1 MKKVSNI
8 FNKGL
13 IMDVSPL
20 STTGDSL
27 SDCLNGTFCTMNG
40 DELVLQNDMGNGRV
54 QTAYLPKGYI
64 PIGTT
69 QLGGIIYIASYN
81 PFTNKCQIGSF
92 PSPQRTSD
100 KRDKLEKEIPL
111 DKDENIIRVVLSDE
125 IFKPGDKFYLTIPGQ
140 YMQYKYTES
149 LPEIKVETENKS
161 EAEIQAEIK
170 KAKIA
175 YVKNHFLKFSVAII
189 SEEAQ
194 IIKLN
199 EDPIIEES
207 KNNTEDDFTKDI
219 NKFKVCTSKISGK
232 LILIIERVTFDYS
245 INFNAFSGVAVNSGN
260 PTFYLN
266 FNLNANSQNRFF
278 PNRLVLESSAKYND
292 TSYGQTLTFPAE
304 GEFTSSNFNDFHSFQ
319 YSAKNIYNN
328 DVIDPVTATTVNRP
342 GSSTDD
348 TTISKLIERLTNS
361 GYWNKVNNPVYLK
374 ILATLYTNN
383 FKINSEG
390 EKIGECLPAATK
402 QYVIDLSKVASNTVE
417 LSRYTYTIVDGIP
430 ISAEITFELKT
441 YLDSAYE
448 IKNTT
453 VNIYNV
459 KDNSINKVGPG
470 ALEGN
475 TVTFENL
482 ENNYLYLI
490 EFQIKTGKIEAQ
502 DGNFDEKI
510 INIYRYLYSN
520 SNIVASFNKEL
531 TDYEQAVPTLTL
543 EAKVIDEKLISDN
556 PSSSEINYPHGL
568 ASTDNVTFTGTEK
581 QIWEVAKQVTISIT
595 EKNNIPVEI
604 TSITAN
610 NKECDKGTGNTFK
623 IDTGLQPQEKTFEY
637 TYHTFSAGNTE
648 CNILERVSDYLYIS
662 NNVNDCETG
671 YYPGRDRNSQFSYD
685 NFNTGSGGGGGSPF
699 NGSNFFK
706 FYSGSSDTSVG
717 EGEEQFYGYR
727 KGLEKYRWVFIKF
740 QRIEDTQ
747 GTISEYLPP
756 NINTKP
762 GTESNTYLIAP
773 GNGGM
778 LFTLQSEMSFGNL
791 YKYTKEI
798 FDILYTFRQN
808 RHINIYFA
816 DSVSTRKVPDPI
828 IIDKE
833 IKVSNINIGLNTSNN
848 ELFTQLAEVYDR
860 YYSKNNYKKP
870 IISISGVHLSQTKT
884 IEESHLKENYP
895 IGVGPSNAILV
906 KSNNI
911 LYNATDTSLS
921 DNEIYFVTPSVDNV
935 NIFRSVSDEYLNGKV
950 TSEINYNG
958 ISKRFEAKDGRLYI
972 KSVGWPYG
980 VNLREGNT
988 QRIHLPIKVEPTL
1001 N

>member
-140 YMQYKYTES
+140 YMQYKYTDS
-149 LPEIKVETENKS
+149 LPKIKVETENKS

-199 EDPIIEES
+199 EDPIIEEP

-266 FNLNANSQNRFF
+266 FNLNANSQDKFF

-304 GEFTSSNFNDFHSFQ
+304 GEFTSGNSSDFRSFN

-328 DVIDPVTATTVNRP
+328 NVVDPVTTKTLPQISQLVDDLTEANYW
-342 GSSTDD
+342 GSSH
-348 TTISKLIERLTNS
+348 
-361 GYWNKVNNPVYLK
+361 NPVYLN

-417 LSRYTYTIVDGIP
+417 LSRYTYTIVDGSP

-448 IKNTT
+448 IKSTI

-475 TVTFENL
+475 TVTFKNL
-482 ENNYLYLI
+482 DNNYLYLV
-490 EFQIKTGKIEAQ
+490 EFQIKTGRSNPQE
-502 DGNFDEKI
+502 NESLDEKI

-543 EAKVIDEKLISDN
+543 EAKVIDGTKLIDEN
-556 PSSSEINYPHGL
+556 PSYEVNYPHGL

-581 QIWEVAKQVTISIT
+581 QIWGVAKQVTISIT

-604 TSITAN
+604 TSITVN
-610 NKECDKGTGNTFK
+610 NKECDKYIGNTFK
-623 IDTGLQPQEKTFEY
+623 IDTELQPQEKTFEY

-662 NNVNDCETG
+662 DNVNDCETG

-685 NFNTGSGGGGGSPF
+685 NFNTGSGGGGGTPF
-699 NGSNFFK
+699 NESNFFK
-706 FYSGSSDTSVG
+706 FYSGSPDTSG
-717 EGEEQFYGYR
+717 SEGDERFYGYSGTSTQY
-727 KGLEKYRWVFIKF
+727 KWVFIKF
-740 QRIEDTQ
+740 EILQGTQ
-747 GTISEYLPP
+747 GKISEYLPL
-756 NINTKP
+756 NINTEP
-762 GTESNTYLIAP
+762 GTKSNTYLIAP

-798 FDILYTFRQN
+798 FDILYTFRQK

-848 ELFTQLAEVYDR
+848 KLFTQLVEVYDR

-870 IISISGVHLSQTKT
+870 IISDLGVHLSQNKT
-884 IEESHLKENYP
+884 IEESHLKENYT
-895 IGVGPSNAILV
+895 IDVGPSNNILV

-911 LYNATDTSLS
+911 LYRATDTSLS

-950 TSEINYNG
+950 TSEITYKG
-958 ISKRFEAKDGRLYI
+958 ITKRFEAKDGRLYI

>member
-1 MKKVSNI
+1 MKKVSNT

-149 LPEIKVETENKS
+149 LPEIKVESENKS

-175 YVKNHFLKFSVAII
+175 YVKQHFLKFSVAII
-189 SEEAQ
+189 SEESQ

-199 EDPIIEES
+199 EDPIIEEP

-245 INFNAFSGVAVNSGN
+245 INFNAFSGIAVNSGN

-266 FNLNANSQNRFF
+266 FNLNANSQDKFF
-278 PNRLVLESSAKYND
+278 PNKLVLESSAKYND

-304 GEFTSSNFNDFHSFQ
+304 GEFTSGNSPDFRSFN

-328 DVIDPVTATTVNRP
+328 NVVDPVITKTLPQISQLVDDLTNANYW
-342 GSSTDD
+342 GSSH
-348 TTISKLIERLTNS
+348 
-361 GYWNKVNNPVYLK
+361 NPVYLN

-390 EKIGECLPAATK
+390 EKIGKCLPAATK

-417 LSRYTYTIVDGIP
+417 LSRYTYTIVDGSS
-430 ISAEITFELKT
+430 ISAEITFALQT

-448 IKNTT
+448 IKDIT

-459 KDNSINKVGPG
+459 KDDSVNKVGQG

-475 TVTFENL
+475 TVTFKNL
-482 ENNYLYLI
+482 DNNYLYLV
-490 EFQIKTGKIEAQ
+490 EFQIKTGKSNPQE
-502 DGNFDEKI
+502 NESPDEKI

-520 SNIVASFNKEL
+520 PNIVASFDKKL

-543 EAKVIDEKLISDN
+543 EAKVEDKKLIPDN

-568 ASTDNVTFTGTEK
+568 ANTDNVTFTGIEK
-581 QIWEVAKQVTISIT
+581 QIWELKKEVSIVIT
-595 EKNNIPVEI
+595 ESNKVPIKVKTI
-604 TSITAN
+604 KAN
-610 NKECDKGTGNTFK
+610 NKECKGNLSNQFT
-623 IDTGLQPQEKTFEY
+623 ISTGLENQELQFNYEY
-637 TYHTFSAGNTE
+637 NKSDPIKKQYNV
-648 CNILERVSDYLYIS
+648 LERVSDYLYIS
-662 NNVNDCETG
+662 SSEFDIEQAHYPGFKDGVTVYDQFIARHAGYNFYSNTFQG
-671 YYPGRDRNSQFSYD
+671 YYSPGHHLQDIYSEDLYGTKTNGKYMWKFVKFIIQGQNSSNCSIYETIPKP
-685 NFNTGSGGGGGSPF
+685 NSKESNVYLISPGGSC
-699 NGSNFFK
+699 
-706 FYSGSSDTSVG
+706 
-717 EGEEQFYGYR
+717 
-727 KGLEKYRWVFIKF
+727 
-740 QRIEDTQ
+740 
-747 GTISEYLPP
+747 
-756 NINTKP
+756 
-762 GTESNTYLIAP
+762 
-773 GNGGM
+773 M
-778 LFTLQSEMSFGNL
+778 LFTLSKGIDFPTFYILMQD
-791 YKYTKEI
+791 I
-798 FDILYTFRQN
+798 FNNLYTFKPRQDIYIYHATSVKN
-808 RHINIYFA
+808 PELKTIEINKTI
-816 DSVSTRKVPDPI
+816 SVSD
-828 IIDKE
+828 IDMDLHTNN
-833 IKVSNINIGLNTSNN
+833 VS
-848 ELFTQLAEVYDR
+848 FKDLAEKYNIFYD
-860 YYSKNNYKKP
+860 KNNYKSPVIKSQFN
-870 IISISGVHLSQTKT
+870 IQLNQTKDN
-884 IEESHLKENYP
+884 IGSKLLQNYKIDIDSEND
-895 IGVGPSNAILV
+895 VLV

-911 LYNATDTSLS
+911 LYHVTGLNLKNDKIYTVQIQDINKISISNTDLDIPLS
-921 DNEIYFVTPSVDNV
+921 NNIIYKGV
-935 NIFRSVSDEYLNGKV
+935 NKQ
-950 TSEINYNG
+950 
-958 ISKRFEAKDGRLYI
+958 FEARNGRLYTKGPLTTDHISLRYNSSDRVVLNI
-972 KSVGWPYG
+972 KSISENV
-980 VNLREGNT
+980 LS
-988 QRIHLPIKVEPTL
+988 
-1001 N
+1001 

>member
-1 MKKVSNI
+1 MKKVSNT

-175 YVKNHFLKFSVAII
+175 YVKQHFLKFSVAII

-199 EDPIIEES
+199 EDPIIEEP

-266 FNLNANSQNRFF
+266 FNLNANSQDKFF

-304 GEFTSSNFNDFHSFQ
+304 GEFTSGNSSDFRSFN

-328 DVIDPVTATTVNRP
+328 NVVDPVRTETLPQISQLVNDLTKANYW
-342 GSSTDD
+342 GSSH
-348 TTISKLIERLTNS
+348 
-361 GYWNKVNNPVYLK
+361 NPVYLN

-448 IKNTT
+448 IKSTI

-543 EAKVIDEKLISDN
+543 EAKVIDGTKLIDEN
-556 PSSSEINYPHGL
+556 PSYEVNYPHGL

-610 NKECDKGTGNTFK
+610 NKECDKGTGNTFT
-623 IDTGLQPQEKTFEY
+623 INTGLQPQEKTFEY
-637 TYHTFSAGNTE
+637 TYHTFSAGDTE

-671 YYPGRDRNSQFSYD
+671 YYPGRDRNLQFSYD
-685 NFNTGSGGGGGSPF
+685 NFNTDSGGGGGTPF
-699 NGSNFFK
+699 NESNFFK
-706 FYSGSSDTSVG
+706 FYSGSPDTSG
-717 EGEEQFYGYR
+717 SEGDKQFYGYSGTSTQY
-727 KGLEKYRWVFIKF
+727 KWVFIKF
-740 QRIEDTQ
+740 EILQGTQ
-747 GTISEYLPP
+747 GKISEYLPL
-756 NINTKP
+756 NINTEP
-762 GTESNTYLIAP
+762 GTKSNTYLIAP

-798 FDILYTFRQN
+798 FDILYTFRQKQ
-808 RHINIYFA
+808 HINIYFA

-848 ELFTQLAEVYDR
+848 KLFTQLVEVYDR

-870 IISISGVHLSQTKT
+870 IISDLGVHLSQNKT
-884 IEESHLKENYP
+884 IEESHLKENYT
-895 IGVGPSNAILV
+895 IDVGPSNNILV

-911 LYNATDTSLS
+911 LYRATDTSLS

>member
-1 MKKVSNI
+1 MKKVSNT

-140 YMQYKYTES
+140 YMQYKYTETS
-149 LPEIKVETENKS
+149 DNIN
-161 EAEIQAEIK
+161 A
-170 KAKIA
+170 
-175 YVKNHFLKFSVAII
+175 VKQHFLKFSVAII
-189 SEEAQ
+189 SEESQ

-199 EDPIIEES
+199 EDPIIEEP

-245 INFNAFSGVAVNSGN
+245 INFNAFSGIAVNSGK

-266 FNLNANSQNRFF
+266 FNLNANSQDKFF
-278 PNRLVLESSAKYND
+278 PNKLVLESSAKYND

-304 GEFTSSNFNDFHSFQ
+304 GEFTSGNSSDFRSFN

-328 DVIDPVTATTVNRP
+328 NVVDPVITKTLPQISQLVDDLTQANYW
-342 GSSTDD
+342 GSSH
-348 TTISKLIERLTNS
+348 
-361 GYWNKVNNPVYLK
+361 NPVYLN

-383 FKINSEG
+383 FKIDSNG

-417 LSRYTYTIVDGIP
+417 LSRYTYTIVDGSP
-430 ISAEITFELKT
+430 ISAEITFALET

-448 IKNTT
+448 IKSTI

-475 TVTFENL
+475 TVTFKNL
-482 ENNYLYLI
+482 DNNYLYLV
-490 EFQIKTGKIEAQ
+490 EFQIKTGRSNPQE
-502 DGNFDEKI
+502 NESLDEKI

-520 SNIVASFNKEL
+520 PNIVASFNKEL

-543 EAKVIDEKLISDN
+543 EAKVIDGTKLIDEN
-556 PSSSEINYPHGL
+556 PSYEVNYPHGL
-568 ASTDNVTFTGTEK
+568 ASTDNVTFTGIEK
-581 QIWEVAKQVTISIT
+581 QIWEVAKQVDISIT

-610 NKECDKGTGNTFK
+610 NTVYYKDPYNKFT
-623 IDTGLQPQEKTFEY
+623 IDTELQPQEKTFEY

-662 NNVNDCETG
+662 GNVNDCETG

-685 NFNTGSGGGGGSPF
+685 NFNIGSGGGGGSPF

-706 FYSGSSDTSVG
+706 FYSGSSDTSVE

-740 QRIEDTQ
+740 QRIEGTQ

-762 GTESNTYLIAP
+762 GPESNTYLIAP

-778 LFTLQSEMSFGNL
+778 LFTLQSEMSFDNL

-798 FDILYTFRQN
+798 FDILYTFRQK
-808 RHINIYFA
+808 RHINIYYA

-848 ELFTQLAEVYDR
+848 KLFTQLAEVYDR

-921 DNEIYFVTPSVDNV
+921 DNEIYFITPSIDNV

-950 TSEINYNG
+950 TSEITYKG

>member
-1 MKKVSNI
+1 MKKVSNT

-149 LPEIKVETENKS
+149 LPEIKVESENKS

-199 EDPIIEES
+199 EDPIIEEP

-245 INFNAFSGVAVNSGN
+245 INFNAFSGVAVNSGK

-266 FNLNANSQNRFF
+266 FNLNANSQDKFF

-304 GEFTSSNFNDFHSFQ
+304 GEFTSGNSSDFRSFN

-328 DVIDPVTATTVNRP
+328 NVVDPVRTETLPQISQLVDDLTNANYW
-342 GSSTDD
+342 GSSH
-348 TTISKLIERLTNS
+348 
-361 GYWNKVNNPVYLK
+361 NPVYLN

-383 FKINSEG
+383 FKIDSNG

-417 LSRYTYTIVDGIP
+417 LPRYTYTIVDGSSP
-430 ISAEITFELKT
+430 SAEITFELKT

-448 IKNTT
+448 IKSTI

-459 KDNSINKVGPG
+459 KDNSVNKVGQG
-470 ALEGN
+470 TLEGN

-490 EFQIKTGKIEAQ
+490 EFQIKTGRSNPQE
-502 DGNFDEKI
+502 NESPDEKI

-543 EAKVIDEKLISDN
+543 EAKVIDGTKLIDEN
-556 PSSSEINYPHGL
+556 PSYEVNYPHGL

-610 NKECDKGTGNTFK
+610 NKECDKGTGNTFT
-623 IDTGLQPQEKTFEY
+623 INTGLQPQEKTFEY
-637 TYHTFSAGNTE
+637 TYHTFSAGDTE

-671 YYPGRDRNSQFSYD
+671 YYPGRDRNLQFSYD
-685 NFNTGSGGGGGSPF
+685 NFNTDSGGGGGTPF
-699 NGSNFFK
+699 NESNFFK
-706 FYSGSSDTSVG
+706 FYSGSPDTSG
-717 EGEEQFYGYR
+717 SEGDKQFYGYSGTSTQY
-727 KGLEKYRWVFIKF
+727 KWVFIKF
-740 QRIEDTQ
+740 EVLQGTQ
-747 GTISEYLPP
+747 GKISEYLPL

-798 FDILYTFRQN
+798 FDILYTFRQK
-808 RHINIYFA
+808 RHINIYYA

-833 IKVSNINIGLNTSNN
+833 IKVSNINIDLNTNN

-870 IISISGVHLSQTKT
+870 IINISGVHLSQTKT
-884 IEESHLKENYP
+884 IEESHLKENYT
-895 IGVGPSNAILV
+895 IDVGPSNNILV

-911 LYNATDTSLS
+911 LYRATDTSLS

>member
-199 EDPIIEES
+199 EDPIIEEP

-245 INFNAFSGVAVNSGN
+245 INFNAFSGIAVNSGN

-266 FNLNANSQNRFF
+266 FNLNANSQDKFF
-278 PNRLVLESSAKYND
+278 PNRLVLESSAKYNGN
-292 TSYGQTLTFPAE
+292 SYGQTLTFPAE
-304 GEFTSSNFNDFHSFQ
+304 GEFTSGNSPDFHSFN

-328 DVIDPVTATTVNRP
+328 NVVDPVRTETLPQISQLVDDLTNANYW
-342 GSSTDD
+342 GSSH
-348 TTISKLIERLTNS
+348 
-361 GYWNKVNNPVYLK
+361 NPVYLN

-448 IKNTT
+448 IKSTI

-475 TVTFENL
+475 TVTFKNL

-490 EFQIKTGKIEAQ
+490 EFQIKTGKSNPQE
-502 DGNFDEKI
+502 NESLDEKI

-543 EAKVIDEKLISDN
+543 EANVIDGTKLIDEN
-556 PSSSEINYPHGL
+556 PSYEVNYPHGL

-581 QIWEVAKQVTISIT
+581 QIWGVAKQVTISIT

-610 NKECDKGTGNTFK
+610 NKECDKGTGNTFT
-623 IDTGLQPQEKTFEY
+623 INTELQPQEKTFEY
-637 TYHTFSAGNTE
+637 TYHTFSASDTE

-685 NFNTGSGGGGGSPF
+685 NFNTDSGGGGGTPF
-699 NGSNFFK
+699 NESNFFK
-706 FYSGSSDTSVG
+706 FYSGSPDTSDS
-717 EGEEQFYGYR
+717 EGDEQFYGYSGTSTQY
-727 KGLEKYRWVFIKF
+727 KWVFIKF
-740 QRIEDTQ
+740 EILQ
-747 GTISEYLPP
+747 GTYGKISEYLPL

-778 LFTLQSEMSFGNL
+778 LFTLQSQMSFDNL

-798 FDILYTFRQN
+798 FDILYTFRQK

-848 ELFTQLAEVYDR
+848 KLFTQLVEVYDR

-870 IISISGVHLSQTKT
+870 IISDLGVHLSQNKT
-884 IEESHLKENYP
+884 IEESHLKENYT
-895 IGVGPSNAILV
+895 IDVGPSNNILV

-911 LYNATDTSLS
+911 LYRATDTSLS

-980 VNLREGNT
+980 VNLKEGNT

>member
-1 MKKVSNI
+1 MKKVSNT

-140 YMQYKYTES
+140 YMQYKYTETS
-149 LPEIKVETENKS
+149 DNIN
-161 EAEIQAEIK
+161 A
-170 KAKIA
+170 
-175 YVKNHFLKFSVAII
+175 VKQHFLKFSVAII

-199 EDPIIEES
+199 EDPIIEEP

-245 INFNAFSGVAVNSGN
+245 INFNAFSGIAINSGN

-266 FNLNANSQNRFF
+266 FNLNANSQDKFF
-278 PNRLVLESSAKYND
+278 PNRLVLESSAKYNGN
-292 TSYGQTLTFPAE
+292 SYGQTLTFPAE
-304 GEFTSSNFNDFHSFQ
+304 GEFTSGNSPDFRSFN

-328 DVIDPVTATTVNRP
+328 NVVDPVRTETLPQISQLVDDLTNANYW
-342 GSSTDD
+342 GSSH
-348 TTISKLIERLTNS
+348 S
-361 GYWNKVNNPVYLK
+361 PVYLN

-383 FKINSEG
+383 FKINSNG
-390 EKIGECLPAATK
+390 EKIGECLPTATK

-417 LSRYTYTIVDGIP
+417 LSRYTYTIVDGSP
-430 ISAEITFELKT
+430 ISAEITFALQT

-448 IKNTT
+448 IKSTI

-459 KDNSINKVGPG
+459 KDNSVNKVGQG
-470 ALEGN
+470 TLEGN

-490 EFQIKTGKIEAQ
+490 EFQIKTGKSNLQE
-502 DGNFDEKI
+502 NESLDEKI

-543 EAKVIDEKLISDN
+543 EAKVEDEKLIPDN
-556 PSSSEINYPHGL
+556 PSSSEINYPNGL
-568 ASTDNVTFTGTEK
+568 ASTDDDIEFIGTEK
-581 QIWEVAKQVTISIT
+581 QIWKLKDKVSISIT

-604 TSITAN
+604 ISITAN
-610 NKECDKGTGNTFK
+610 NKECDKVTNNKFT
-623 IDTGLQPQEKTFEY
+623 INTGLQNQELEFNYKYNSSQVVQKT
-637 TYHTFSAGNTE
+637 
-648 CNILERVSDYLYIS
+648 CNILERVSDYLFIAKQILIAQ
-662 NNVNDCETG
+662 
-671 YYPGRDRNSQFSYD
+671 YPGWSHGVSSGLNEDLFEILGGNTFNANTFKRFYNNGNYAEDYSSELYGFYLNGHYTIYPIQFQVRSESQNNYYVTDTLIQNSNITGTYLIKPGDGINDMLFSLYEPSM
-685 NFNTGSGGGGGSPF
+685 N
-699 NGSNFFK
+699 
-706 FYSGSSDTSVG
+706 
-717 EGEEQFYGYR
+717 EEYNWELQ
-727 KGLEKYRWVFIKF
+727 
-740 QRIEDTQ
+740 
-747 GTISEYLPP
+747 SEYL
-756 NINTKP
+756 
-762 GTESNTYLIAP
+762 
-773 GNGGM
+773 
-778 LFTLQSEMSFGNL
+778 QD
-791 YKYTKEI
+791 I
-798 FDILYTFRQN
+798 FNVLYTYREAQL
-808 RHINIYFA
+808 INIRYA
-816 DSVSTRKVPDPI
+816 KSIQKEETKI
-828 IIDKE
+828 I
-833 IKVSNINIGLNTSNN
+833 SINKSIETSNVN
-848 ELFTQLAEVYDR
+848 IDLTTLDNKLFIQLAEKYDI
-860 YYSKNNYKKP
+860 YYNKNNYKNP
-870 IISISGVHLSQTKT
+870 IINNLKITLNETKSDIKST
-884 IEESHLKENYP
+884 LLKSYP
-895 IGVGPSNAILV
+895 ITIDSSNDILL
-906 KSNNI
+906 KSNNK
-911 LYNATDTSLS
+911 LYRITHRDLHNNKIYTAQIQDIGNIIIS
-921 DNEIYFVTPSVDNV
+921 DSFNVTLHDGLTYNGVTKQFYAHKGKLYMKSVDRTEY
-935 NIFRSVSDEYLNGKV
+935 IRMGTRSYTKIE
-950 TSEINYNG
+950 
-958 ISKRFEAKDGRLYI
+958 
-972 KSVGWPYG
+972 
-980 VNLREGNT
+980 
-988 QRIHLPIKVEPTL
+988 LPIETALKNNVIK
-1001 N
+1001 

>member
-1 MKKVSNI
+1 MKKVSNT

-149 LPEIKVETENKS
+149 LPEIKVESENKS

-199 EDPIIEES
+199 EDPIIEEP

-245 INFNAFSGVAVNSGN
+245 INFNAFSGIAVNSGN

-266 FNLNANSQNRFF
+266 FNLNANSQDKFF
-278 PNRLVLESSAKYND
+278 PNKLVLESSAKYND

-304 GEFTSSNFNDFHSFQ
+304 GEFTSGNSSDFRSFN

-328 DVIDPVTATTVNRP
+328 NVVDPVITKTLPQISQLVDDLTQANYW
-342 GSSTDD
+342 GSSH
-348 TTISKLIERLTNS
+348 
-361 GYWNKVNNPVYLK
+361 NPVYLN

-383 FKINSEG
+383 FKIDSNG
-390 EKIGECLPAATK
+390 EKIGECLPATTK

-417 LSRYTYTIVDGIP
+417 LSRYTYTIVDGSP
-430 ISAEITFELKT
+430 ISAEITFALQT

-448 IKNTT
+448 IKSTIVT
-453 VNIYNV
+453 IYNV

-475 TVTFENL
+475 TVTFKNL
-482 ENNYLYLI
+482 DNNYLYLV
-490 EFQIKTGKIEAQ
+490 EFQIKTGRSNPQE
-502 DGNFDEKI
+502 NESLDEKI

-520 SNIVASFNKEL
+520 PNIVASFNKEL

-543 EAKVIDEKLISDN
+543 EAKVIDGTKLISDN

-581 QIWEVAKQVTISIT
+581 QIWEVAKQVDISIT

-610 NKECDKGTGNTFK
+610 NKECYKDTYNKFT
-623 IDTGLQPQEKTFEY
+623 IDTELQPQEKTFEY
-637 TYHTFSAGNTE
+637 TYHTFSAGDTE

-662 NNVNDCETG
+662 GNVNECETG

-685 NFNTGSGGGGGSPF
+685 NFNTDSGGGGGTPF
-699 NGSNFFK
+699 NESNFFK
-706 FYSGSSDTSVG
+706 FYSGSPDTSG
-717 EGEEQFYGYR
+717 SEGEKQFYGYSGTSTQY
-727 KGLEKYRWVFIKF
+727 KWVFIKF
-740 QRIEDTQ
+740 EVLQGTQ
-747 GTISEYLPP
+747 GKISEYLPL

-762 GTESNTYLIAP
+762 GPKSNTYLIAP

-778 LFTLQSEMSFGNL
+778 LFTLQSEMSFDNL

-798 FDILYTFRQN
+798 FDILYTFRQK
-808 RHINIYFA
+808 RHINIYYA

-828 IIDKE
+828 IINKE
-833 IKVSNINIGLNTSNN
+833 IKVSNINIDLNTNN

-895 IGVGPSNAILV
+895 IVVGPSNAILV

-921 DNEIYFVTPSVDNV
+921 DNEIYFVIPSIDNV

-950 TSEINYNG
+950 TSEITYKG

>member
-1 MKKVSNI
+1 MKKVSNT

-140 YMQYKYTES
+140 YIQYKYTES

-199 EDPIIEES
+199 EDPIIEEP

-245 INFNAFSGVAVNSGN
+245 INFNAFGGTNSEN
-260 PTFYLN
+260 KKTFYLN
-266 FNLNANSQNRFF
+266 FNLNANSQDKFF
-278 PNRLVLESSAKYND
+278 PNRLELTSLCKYAN
-292 TSYGQTLTFPAE
+292 TLYGQKLIFPTE
-304 GEFTSSNFNDFHSFQ
+304 GEFTSGNFNDFHSFN

-417 LSRYTYTIVDGIP
+417 LSRYTYTIVDGSP
-430 ISAEITFELKT
+430 ISAEITFALQT

-448 IKNTT
+448 IKSTI

-490 EFQIKTGKIEAQ
+490 EFQIKTGKSNPQE
-502 DGNFDEKI
+502 NESLDEKI

-520 SNIVASFNKEL
+520 PNIVASFDKKL

-543 EAKVIDEKLISDN
+543 EAKVIDEKLIPDN
-556 PSSSEINYPHGL
+556 PSSSEINYPNGL
-568 ASTDNVTFTGTEK
+568 ASTDDIEFIGTEK
-581 QIWEVAKQVTISIT
+581 QIWKLKDRVSISIT

-604 TSITAN
+604 TSITVN
-610 NKECDKGTGNTFK
+610 NKECYKDTYNKFT
-623 IDTGLQPQEKTFEY
+623 IDTGLQNQELKFNYKYNSSQVVQKT
-637 TYHTFSAGNTE
+637 
-648 CNILERVSDYLYIS
+648 CNILERVSDYLFIAKRILIAQ
-662 NNVNDCETG
+662 
-671 YYPGRDRNSQFSYD
+671 YPGWSHGVNSGLNEDLFEILGGNTFNANTFKRFYNNGNYAEDYSSELYGFYLNGHYTIYPIQFQVRSESQNNYYVTD
-685 NFNTGSGGGGGSPF
+685 TLIQNSNITGTYLIKPGDGINDMLFSLYEPSI
-699 NGSNFFK
+699 N
-706 FYSGSSDTSVG
+706 
-717 EGEEQFYGYR
+717 EEYNWELQ
-727 KGLEKYRWVFIKF
+727 
-740 QRIEDTQ
+740 
-747 GTISEYLPP
+747 SEYL
-756 NINTKP
+756 
-762 GTESNTYLIAP
+762 
-773 GNGGM
+773 
-778 LFTLQSEMSFGNL
+778 QD
-791 YKYTKEI
+791 I
-798 FDILYTFRQN
+798 FNVLYTYREAQP
-808 RHINIYFA
+808 INIRYA
-816 DSVSTRKVPDPI
+816 ESIQKEETKI
-828 IIDKE
+828 ISINKSIETSNVNID
-833 IKVSNINIGLNTSNN
+833 LTTLNN
-848 ELFTQLAEVYDR
+848 ELFIQLAEKYDI

-870 IISISGVHLSQTKT
+870 IINNLKITLNETKSDIKST
-884 IEESHLKENYP
+884 LLKSYP
-895 IGVGPSNAILV
+895 ITIDSSNDILL
-906 KSNNI
+906 KSNNK
-911 LYNATDTSLS
+911 LYRITHRDLHNNKIYTAQIQDIGNIIIS
-921 DNEIYFVTPSVDNV
+921 DSFNVTLHDGLTYNGVTKQFYAHKGKLYMKSVDRTEY
-935 NIFRSVSDEYLNGKV
+935 IRMGTRS
-950 TSEINYNG
+950 YNK
-958 ISKRFEAKDGRLYI
+958 IE
-972 KSVGWPYG
+972 
-980 VNLREGNT
+980 
-988 QRIHLPIKVEPTL
+988 LPIETALK
-1001 N
+1001 NNIIK

>member
-1 MKKVSNI
+1 MKKVSNT

-149 LPEIKVETENKS
+149 LPEIKVESENKS

-175 YVKNHFLKFSVAII
+175 YVKQHFLKFSVAII
-189 SEEAQ
+189 SEESQ

-199 EDPIIEES
+199 EDPIIEEP

-245 INFNAFSGVAVNSGN
+245 INFNAFSGIAVNSGY

-266 FNLNANSQNRFF
+266 FNLNANSQDKFF
-278 PNRLVLESSAKYND
+278 PNKLVLESSAKYND

-304 GEFTSSNFNDFHSFQ
+304 GEFTSGNSSDFRSFN

-328 DVIDPVTATTVNRP
+328 NVVDPVITKTLPQISQLVDDLTQANYW
-342 GSSTDD
+342 GSSH
-348 TTISKLIERLTNS
+348 
-361 GYWNKVNNPVYLK
+361 NPVYLN

-383 FKINSEG
+383 FKIDSNG

-417 LSRYTYTIVDGIP
+417 LSRYTYTIVDGSP
-430 ISAEITFELKT
+430 ISAEITFALQT
-441 YLDSAYE
+441 YLDAAYE
-448 IKNTT
+448 IKSTI

-475 TVTFENL
+475 TVTFKNL
-482 ENNYLYLI
+482 DNNYLYLV
-490 EFQIKTGKIEAQ
+490 EFQIKTGKSNPQE
-502 DGNFDEKI
+502 NESLDEKI

-520 SNIVASFNKEL
+520 PNIVASFNKEL

-543 EAKVIDEKLISDN
+543 EANVIDGTKLIDEN
-556 PSSSEINYPHGL
+556 PSYEVNYPHGL

-581 QIWEVAKQVTISIT
+581 QIWGVAKQVTISIT

-610 NKECDKGTGNTFK
+610 NKECYKDTYNKFT
-623 IDTGLQPQEKTFEY
+623 IDTELQPQEKTFEY
-637 TYHTFSAGNTE
+637 TYHTFSAGGTE

-662 NNVNDCETG
+662 GNVNDCETG
-671 YYPGRDRNSQFSYD
+671 FYPGRDRNSQFSYD
-685 NFNTGSGGGGGSPF
+685 NFNTDSGGGGGTPF
-699 NGSNFFK
+699 NESNFFK
-706 FYSGSSDTSVG
+706 FYSGSPDTSG
-717 EGEEQFYGYR
+717 SEGEKQFYGYSGTSTQY
-727 KGLEKYRWVFIKF
+727 KWVFIKF
-740 QRIEDTQ
+740 EVLQGTQ
-747 GTISEYLPP
+747 GKISEYLPL
-756 NINTKP
+756 NINTEP
-762 GTESNTYLIAP
+762 GTKSNTYLIAP

-808 RHINIYFA
+808 RHINIYYA

-833 IKVSNINIGLNTSNN
+833 IKVSNINIDLNTNN

-921 DNEIYFVTPSVDNV
+921 DNEIYFVTPSIDNV

-950 TSEINYNG
+950 TSEITYKG

>member
-1 MKKVSNI
+1 MKKVSNT

-199 EDPIIEES
+199 EDPIIEEP

-232 LILIIERVTFDYS
+232 LILIIERVIFDYS
-245 INFNAFSGVAVNSGN
+245 INFNAFSGIAVNSGY

-266 FNLNANSQNRFF
+266 FNLNANSQDKFF
-278 PNRLVLESSAKYND
+278 PNKLVLESSAKYND
-292 TSYGQTLTFPAE
+292 KSYEQTLTFPAE
-304 GEFTSSNFNDFHSFQ
+304 GEFTSGNSPDFRSFN

-328 DVIDPVTATTVNRP
+328 NVVDPVITKTLPQISQLVDDLTNANYW
-342 GSSTDD
+342 GSSH
-348 TTISKLIERLTNS
+348 
-361 GYWNKVNNPVYLK
+361 NPVYLN

-390 EKIGECLPAATK
+390 EKIGKCLPAATK

-417 LSRYTYTIVDGIP
+417 LSRYTYTIVDGSS
-430 ISAEITFELKT
+430 ISAEITFALQT

-448 IKNTT
+448 IKDIT

-459 KDNSINKVGPG
+459 KDDSVNKVGQG

-475 TVTFENL
+475 TVTFKNL
-482 ENNYLYLI
+482 DNNYLYLV
-490 EFQIKTGKIEAQ
+490 EFQIKTGKSNPQE
-502 DGNFDEKI
+502 NESPDEKI

-520 SNIVASFNKEL
+520 PNIVASFDKKL

-543 EAKVIDEKLISDN
+543 EAKVEDEKLIPDN

-568 ASTDNVTFTGTEK
+568 ASTDDIEFIGTEK
-581 QIWEVAKQVTISIT
+581 QIWKLKDKVYISIT

-604 TSITAN
+604 TSITVNNTVSYKGTN
-610 NKECDKGTGNTFK
+610 NKFL
-623 IDTGLQPQEKTFEY
+623 IDTGLQNQELKFNYKYNSSQVVQKT
-637 TYHTFSAGNTE
+637 
-648 CNILERVSDYLYIS
+648 CNILERVSDYLFIAKQILIAQ
-662 NNVNDCETG
+662 
-671 YYPGRDRNSQFSYD
+671 YPGWSHGVSSGLNEDLFETLGGNT
-685 NFNTGSGGGGGSPF
+685 FNANTF
-699 NGSNFFK
+699 KRFYNNGSYAEDYSSELYG
-706 FYSGSSDTSVG
+706 FYLNGHYTIYPIQFQVRSESQNNYYVTDTLIQNSNITG
-717 EGEEQFYGYR
+717 TYLIKPGDGINDMLFSLYEPSMNEEYNWELQ
-727 KGLEKYRWVFIKF
+727 
-740 QRIEDTQ
+740 
-747 GTISEYLPP
+747 SEYL
-756 NINTKP
+756 
-762 GTESNTYLIAP
+762 
-773 GNGGM
+773 
-778 LFTLQSEMSFGNL
+778 QD
-791 YKYTKEI
+791 I
-798 FDILYTFRQN
+798 FNVLYTYREAQL
-808 RHINIYFA
+808 INIRYA
-816 DSVSTRKVPDPI
+816 KSIQKEETKI
-828 IIDKE
+828 I
-833 IKVSNINIGLNTSNN
+833 SINKSIETSNVN
-848 ELFTQLAEVYDR
+848 IDLTTLNNKLFIQLAEKYDI
-860 YYSKNNYKKP
+860 YYSKNNYKNP
-870 IISISGVHLSQTKT
+870 IINNLKITLNETKSDIKST
-884 IEESHLKENYP
+884 LLKSYP
-895 IGVGPSNAILV
+895 ITINSSNDILL
-906 KSNNI
+906 KSNNK
-911 LYNATDTSLS
+911 LYIITHRDLHNNKIYTAQIQDIENIIIS
-921 DNEIYFVTPSVDNV
+921 DSFNVTLHDGLTYNGVAKQFYAFKGKLYMKSVD
-935 NIFRSVSDEYLNGKV
+935 RTEYIRMG
-950 TSEINYNG
+950 TQS
-958 ISKRFEAKDGRLYI
+958 SI
-972 KSVGWPYG
+972 KI
-980 VNLREGNT
+980 E
-988 QRIHLPIKVEPTL
+988 LPIETALKNNVIK
-1001 N
+1001 

>member
-1 MKKVSNI
+1 MKKVSNT

-140 YMQYKYTES
+140 YIQYKYTES

-175 YVKNHFLKFSVAII
+175 YVKQHFLKFSVAII
-189 SEEAQ
+189 SEESQ

-199 EDPIIEES
+199 EDPIIEEP

-245 INFNAFSGVAVNSGN
+245 INFNAFSGIAVNSGN

-266 FNLNANSQNRFF
+266 FNLNANSQDKFF
-278 PNRLVLESSAKYND
+278 PNKLVLESSAKYND

-304 GEFTSSNFNDFHSFQ
+304 GEFTSGNSSDFRSFN

-328 DVIDPVTATTVNRP
+328 NVVDPVRTETLPQISQLVDDLTNANYW
-342 GSSTDD
+342 GSSH
-348 TTISKLIERLTNS
+348 
-361 GYWNKVNNPVYLK
+361 NPVYLN

-390 EKIGECLPAATK
+390 EKIGKCLPAATK

-417 LSRYTYTIVDGIP
+417 LSRYTYTIVDGSP
-430 ISAEITFELKT
+430 ISAEITFALET

-448 IKNTT
+448 IKSTI

-475 TVTFENL
+475 TVTFKNL
-482 ENNYLYLI
+482 DNNYLYLV
-490 EFQIKTGKIEAQ
+490 EFQIKTGKSNPQE
-502 DGNFDEKI
+502 NESLDEKI

-520 SNIVASFNKEL
+520 PNIVASFNKEL

-543 EAKVIDEKLISDN
+543 EANVIDGTKLIGEN
-556 PSSSEINYPHGL
+556 PSYEVNYPHGL

-581 QIWEVAKQVTISIT
+581 QIWGVAKQVTISIT

-610 NKECDKGTGNTFK
+610 NKECYKDTYNKFT
-623 IDTGLQPQEKTFEY
+623 IDTELQPQEKTFEY
-637 TYHTFSAGNTE
+637 TYHTFSAGDTE

-662 NNVNDCETG
+662 GNVNECETG

-685 NFNTGSGGGGGSPF
+685 NFNTDSGGGGGTPF
-699 NGSNFFK
+699 NESNFFK
-706 FYSGSSDTSVG
+706 FYSGSPDTGGS
-717 EGEEQFYGYR
+717 EGEKQFYGYSGTSTQY
-727 KGLEKYRWVFIKF
+727 KWVFIKF
-740 QRIEDTQ
+740 EVLQDTQ
-747 GTISEYLPP
+747 GKISEYLPL

-762 GTESNTYLIAP
+762 GPKSNTYLIAP

-778 LFTLQSEMSFGNL
+778 LFTLQSEMSFDNL

-798 FDILYTFRQN
+798 FDILYTFRQK
-808 RHINIYFA
+808 RHINIYYA

-833 IKVSNINIGLNTSNN
+833 IKVSNINIDLNTNN

>member
-1 MKKVSNI
+1 MKKVSNT

-149 LPEIKVETENKS
+149 LPEIKVESENKS

-175 YVKNHFLKFSVAII
+175 YVKQHFLKFSVAII
-189 SEEAQ
+189 SEESQ

-199 EDPIIEES
+199 EDPIIEEP

-245 INFNAFSGVAVNSGN
+245 INFNAFSGIAVNSGY

-266 FNLNANSQNRFF
+266 FNLNANSQDKFF
-278 PNRLVLESSAKYND
+278 PNKLVLESSAKYND

-304 GEFTSSNFNDFHSFQ
+304 GEFTSGNSSDFRSFN

-328 DVIDPVTATTVNRP
+328 NVVDPVITKTLPQISQLVDDLTQANYW
-342 GSSTDD
+342 GSSH
-348 TTISKLIERLTNS
+348 
-361 GYWNKVNNPVYLK
+361 NPVYLN

-383 FKINSEG
+383 FKIDSNG

-417 LSRYTYTIVDGIP
+417 LSRYTYTIVDGSP
-430 ISAEITFELKT
+430 ISAEITFALQT
-441 YLDSAYE
+441 YLDAAYE
-448 IKNTT
+448 IKSTI

-475 TVTFENL
+475 TVTFKNL
-482 ENNYLYLI
+482 DNNYLYLV
-490 EFQIKTGKIEAQ
+490 EFQIKTGKSNPQE
-502 DGNFDEKI
+502 NESLDEKI

-520 SNIVASFNKEL
+520 PNIVASFNKEL

-543 EAKVIDEKLISDN
+543 EANVIDGTKLIDEN
-556 PSSSEINYPHGL
+556 PSYEVNYPHGL

-581 QIWEVAKQVTISIT
+581 QIWGVAKQVTISIT

-610 NKECDKGTGNTFK
+610 NKECYKDTYNKFT
-623 IDTGLQPQEKTFEY
+623 IDTELQPQEKTFEY
-637 TYHTFSAGNTE
+637 TYHTFSAGDTE

-662 NNVNDCETG
+662 GNVNDCETG
-671 YYPGRDRNSQFSYD
+671 FYPGRDRNSQFSYD
-685 NFNTGSGGGGGSPF
+685 NFNTDSGGGGGTPF
-699 NGSNFFK
+699 NESNFFK
-706 FYSGSSDTSVG
+706 FYSGSPDTSG
-717 EGEEQFYGYR
+717 SEGEKQFYGYSGTSTQY
-727 KGLEKYRWVFIKF
+727 KWVFIKF
-740 QRIEDTQ
+740 EVLQGTQ
-747 GTISEYLPP
+747 GKISEYLPL
-756 NINTKP
+756 NINTEP
-762 GTESNTYLIAP
+762 GTKSNTYLIAP

-808 RHINIYFA
+808 RHINIYYA

-833 IKVSNINIGLNTSNN
+833 IKVSNINIDLNTNN

-921 DNEIYFVTPSVDNV
+921 DNEIYFVTPSIDNV

-950 TSEINYNG
+950 TSEITYKG

>member
-1 MKKVSNI
+1 MKKVSNT

-149 LPEIKVETENKS
+149 LPEIKVKTENKS

-189 SEEAQ
+189 SEESQ

-199 EDPIIEES
+199 EDPIIEEP
-207 KNNTEDDFTKDI
+207 KNNTQDDFTKDI

-266 FNLNANSQNRFF
+266 FNLNANSQDKFF

-292 TSYGQTLTFPAE
+292 TSYGQTLIFPAE
-304 GEFTSSNFNDFHSFQ
+304 GEFTSGNSSDFRSFN

-328 DVIDPVTATTVNRP
+328 NVVDPVRTETLPQISQLVDDLTNANYW
-342 GSSTDD
+342 GSSH
-348 TTISKLIERLTNS
+348 
-361 GYWNKVNNPVYLK
+361 NPVYLN

-383 FKINSEG
+383 FKIDSNG
-390 EKIGECLPAATK
+390 EKIGECLPATTK

-417 LSRYTYTIVDGIP
+417 LSRYTYTIVDGSP
-430 ISAEITFELKT
+430 ISAEITFALQT

-448 IKNTT
+448 IKSTIVT
-453 VNIYNV
+453 IYNV

-475 TVTFENL
+475 TVTFKNL
-482 ENNYLYLI
+482 DNNYLYLV
-490 EFQIKTGKIEAQ
+490 EFQIKTGRSNPQE
-502 DGNFDEKI
+502 NESLDEKI

-520 SNIVASFNKEL
+520 PNIVASFNKEL

-543 EAKVIDEKLISDN
+543 EAKVIDGTKLISDN

-581 QIWEVAKQVTISIT
+581 QIWEVAKQVDISIT

-610 NKECDKGTGNTFK
+610 NKECYKDTYNKFT
-623 IDTGLQPQEKTFEY
+623 IDTELQPQEKTFEY
-637 TYHTFSAGNTE
+637 TYHTFSAGDTE

-662 NNVNDCETG
+662 GNVNECETG

-685 NFNTGSGGGGGSPF
+685 NFNTDSGGGGGTPF
-699 NGSNFFK
+699 NESNFFK
-706 FYSGSSDTSVG
+706 FYSGSPDTSG
-717 EGEEQFYGYR
+717 SEGEKQFYGYSGTSTQY
-727 KGLEKYRWVFIKF
+727 KWVFIKF
-740 QRIEDTQ
+740 EVLQGTQ
-747 GTISEYLPP
+747 GKISEYLPL

-762 GTESNTYLIAP
+762 GTKSNTYLIAP

-808 RHINIYFA
+808 RHINIYYA
-816 DSVSTRKVPDPI
+816 DSVFTRKVPDPI

-833 IKVSNINIGLNTSNN
+833 IKVSNINIDLNTNN

-895 IGVGPSNAILV
+895 INVGPSNAILV

-921 DNEIYFVTPSVDNV
+921 DNEIYFVTPSIDNV

-950 TSEINYNG
+950 TSEITYKG

>member
-199 EDPIIEES
+199 EDPIIEEP

-266 FNLNANSQNRFF
+266 FNLNANSQDKFF

-304 GEFTSSNFNDFHSFQ
+304 GEFTSGNSSDFRSFN

-328 DVIDPVTATTVNRP
+328 NVVDPVRTETLPQISQLVDDLTKANYW
-342 GSSTDD
+342 GSSH
-348 TTISKLIERLTNS
+348 
-361 GYWNKVNNPVYLK
+361 NPVYLN

-383 FKINSEG
+383 FKIDSNG
-390 EKIGECLPAATK
+390 EKIGECLPTATK

-448 IKNTT
+448 IKSTT
-453 VNIYNV
+453 VTIYNV

-475 TVTFENL
+475 TVTFKNL
-482 ENNYLYLI
+482 DNNYLYLV
-490 EFQIKTGKIEAQ
+490 EFQIKTGRSNPQE
-502 DGNFDEKI
+502 NESLDEKI

-520 SNIVASFNKEL
+520 PNIVASFNKEL

-543 EAKVIDEKLISDN
+543 EAKVIDGTKLIDEN
-556 PSSSEINYPHGL
+556 PSYEVNYPHGL

-581 QIWEVAKQVTISIT
+581 QIWGVAKQVTISIT

-610 NKECDKGTGNTFK
+610 NKECDKVGNTFT

-637 TYHTFSAGNTE
+637 TYHTFSAGDTE

-685 NFNTGSGGGGGSPF
+685 NFNTGSGGGGGTPF
-699 NGSNFFK
+699 NESNFFK
-706 FYSGSSDTSVG
+706 FYSGSPDTSVS
-717 EGEEQFYGYR
+717 EGDERFYGYSGTSTQY
-727 KGLEKYRWVFIKF
+727 KWVFIKF
-740 QRIEDTQ
+740 EVLQGTQ
-747 GTISEYLPP
+747 GKISEYLPL
-756 NINTKP
+756 NINTEP
-762 GTESNTYLIAP
+762 GTKSNTYLIAP

-798 FDILYTFRQN
+798 FDILYTFRQK

-848 ELFTQLAEVYDR
+848 KLFTQLVEVYDR

-870 IISISGVHLSQTKT
+870 IISDLGVHLSQNKT
-884 IEESHLKENYP
+884 IEESHLKENYT
-895 IGVGPSNAILV
+895 IDVGPSNNILV

-911 LYNATDTSLS
+911 LYRATDTSLS

>member
-1 MKKVSNI
+1 MKKVSNT

-54 QTAYLPKGYI
+54 QTAYLPEGYI

-69 QLGGIIYIASYN
+69 QLGGIIYVASYN

-111 DKDENIIRVVLSDE
+111 DKDEDIIRVVLSDE

-189 SEEAQ
+189 SEESQ

-199 EDPIIEES
+199 EDPIIEEP

-245 INFNAFSGVAVNSGN
+245 INFNAFGGTNSEN
-260 PTFYLN
+260 KKTFYLN
-266 FNLNANSQNRFF
+266 FNLNANSQDKFF
-278 PNRLVLESSAKYND
+278 PNRLELTSLCKYAN
-292 TSYGQTLTFPAE
+292 TLYGQKLIFPTE
-304 GEFTSSNFNDFHSFQ
+304 GEFTSGNFNDFHSFQ

-374 ILATLYTNN
+374 IRATLYTNN

-417 LSRYTYTIVDGIP
+417 LSRYTYTIAEESS
-430 ISAEITFELKT
+430 SAEITFAIQT
-441 YLDSAYE
+441 YLDAAYE

-453 VNIYNV
+453 VTIYNV
-459 KDNSINKVGPG
+459 KEGSVNKVDSKSLGTSVKPV
-470 ALEGN
+470 N
-475 TVTFENL
+475 FENL
-482 ENNYLYLI
+482 DNNYLYLV
-490 EFQIKTGKIEAQ
+490 EFQIKTGRSNPQE
-502 DGNFDEKI
+502 NESLDEKI

-520 SNIVASFNKEL
+520 SNIVASFDKEL

-543 EAKVIDEKLISDN
+543 EAKVTDGTKLIDEN
-556 PSSSEINYPHGL
+556 PSYEVNYPHGL
-568 ASTDNVTFTGTEK
+568 ASTDKIKFTGTEK
-581 QIWEVAKQVTISIT
+581 QTWGVAKQVTISIT

-610 NKECDKGTGNTFK
+610 NQEYYKNTDNKFT
-623 IDTGLQPQEKTFEY
+623 IDTGLQPQEKTIEY
-637 TYHTFSAGNTE
+637 TYHTSEKVAKK

-662 NNVNDCETG
+662 NNDNDCVIG
-671 YYPGRDRNSQFSYD
+671 FYPSRDRNSRFSYD
-685 NFNTGSGGGGGSPF
+685 YFSVGSGGGGGSPF

-706 FYSGSSDTSVG
+706 FYSGSSDTSG
-717 EGEEQFYGYR
+717 EEGDEQFYGYSGTSTQY
-727 KGLEKYRWVFIKF
+727 KWVFIKF
-740 QRIEDTQ
+740 QQNTGSNGKI
-747 GTISEYLPP
+747 GEYLPSI
-756 NINTKP
+756 NIDTS
-762 GTESNTYLIAP
+762 TESHTYLIAP
-773 GNGGM
+773 GRGGM

-798 FDILYTFRQN
+798 FDILYTFRH
-808 RHINIYFA
+808 RSIDIYHATSVDTKDIPSPISINKI
-816 DSVSTRKVPDPI
+816 
-828 IIDKE
+828 
-833 IKVSNINIGLNTSNN
+833 IKVSNINIGLNTSDN
-848 ELFTQLAEVYDR
+848 ELFTQLTEVYDS

-870 IISISGVHLSQTKT
+870 IINISGIHLNQTQT
-884 IEESHLKENYP
+884 IESHNLKESYN
-895 IGVGPSNAILV
+895 IDLDSSNAILV

-911 LYNATDTSLS
+911 LYNATHPNLS
-921 DNEIYFVTPSVDNV
+921 DSTIYFVTPSVDDTT
-935 NIFRSVSDEYLNGKV
+935 IFESVSDEYLNEKV
-950 TSEINYNG
+950 TSG
-958 ISKRFEAKDGRLYI
+958 ITYKGITKRFKAISGRLYI
-972 KSVGWPYG
+972 ESIGWPYG
-980 VNLREGNT
+980 VNLGEGNT
-988 QRIHLPIKVEPTL
+988 WRIHLPVKVEPTL

>member
-1 MKKVSNI
+1 MKKVSNT

-140 YMQYKYTES
+140 YMQYKYTET
-149 LPEIKVETENKS
+149 LDNID
-161 EAEIQAEIK
+161 A
-170 KAKIA
+170 
-175 YVKNHFLKFSVAII
+175 VKNHFLKFSVAII
-189 SEEAQ
+189 SEESQ

-199 EDPIIEES
+199 EDPIIEEP

-245 INFNAFSGVAVNSGN
+245 INFNAFSGIAVNSGN

-266 FNLNANSQNRFF
+266 FNLNANSQDKFF

-304 GEFTSSNFNDFHSFQ
+304 GEFTSGNSPDFRSFN

-328 DVIDPVTATTVNRP
+328 NVVDPVRTETLPQISQLVDDLTNANYW
-342 GSSTDD
+342 GSSH
-348 TTISKLIERLTNS
+348 
-361 GYWNKVNNPVYLK
+361 NPVYLN

-383 FKINSEG
+383 FKINSNG
-390 EKIGECLPAATK
+390 EKIGECLPTATK

-417 LSRYTYTIVDGIP
+417 LSRYTYTIVDGSSP
-430 ISAEITFELKT
+430 SAEITFELKT

-448 IKNTT
+448 IKSTI

-459 KDNSINKVGPG
+459 KDNSVNKVGQG
-470 ALEGN
+470 TLEGN

-490 EFQIKTGKIEAQ
+490 EFQIKTGRSNPQE
-502 DGNFDEKI
+502 NESPDEKI

-543 EAKVIDEKLISDN
+543 EANVIDGTKLIDEN
-556 PSSSEINYPHGL
+556 PSYEVNYPHGL
-568 ASTDNVTFTGTEK
+568 ASTDNVTFTGIEK
-581 QIWEVAKQVTISIT
+581 QIWEVAKQVTISIA

-610 NKECDKGTGNTFK
+610 NKECDKATYNKFT
-623 IDTGLQPQEKTFEY
+623 IDTGLQSQEKTFEY

-662 NNVNDCETG
+662 DNVNDCETG

-685 NFNTGSGGGGGSPF
+685 NFNTGSGGGGGTPF
-699 NGSNFFK
+699 NESNFFK
-706 FYSGSSDTSVG
+706 FYSGSPDTGGS
-717 EGEEQFYGYR
+717 EGDKQFYGYSGTSTQY
-727 KGLEKYRWVFIKF
+727 KWVFIKF
-740 QRIEDTQ
+740 ETLQ
-747 GTISEYLPP
+747 GTYGKISEYLPL

-778 LFTLQSEMSFGNL
+778 LFTLQSQMSFDNL

-798 FDILYTFRQN
+798 FDILYTFRQK

-833 IKVSNINIGLNTSNN
+833 IKLSNINIGLNTSNN
-848 ELFTQLAEVYDR
+848 KLFTQLAEVYDR

-980 VNLREGNT
+980 VNLREGDT

>member
-1 MKKVSNI
+1 MKKVSNT

-149 LPEIKVETENKS
+149 LPEIKVESENKS

-175 YVKNHFLKFSVAII
+175 YVKQHFLKFSVAII
-189 SEEAQ
+189 SEESQ

-199 EDPIIEES
+199 EDPIIEEP

-245 INFNAFSGVAVNSGN
+245 INFNAFRGIAVNSGN

-266 FNLNANSQNRFF
+266 FNLNANSQDKFF

-292 TSYGQTLTFPAE
+292 KSYEQTLTFPAE
-304 GEFTSSNFNDFHSFQ
+304 GEFTSGNSSDFRSFN

-328 DVIDPVTATTVNRP
+328 NVVDPVITKTLPQISQLVDDLTQANYW
-342 GSSTDD
+342 SS
-348 TTISKLIERLTNS
+348 SH
-361 GYWNKVNNPVYLK
+361 NPVYLN

-383 FKINSEG
+383 FKIDSNG

-417 LSRYTYTIVDGIP
+417 LSRYTYTIVDGSP
-430 ISAEITFELKT
+430 ISAEITFALQT

-448 IKNTT
+448 IKSTI

-475 TVTFENL
+475 TVTFKNL
-482 ENNYLYLI
+482 DNNYLYLV
-490 EFQIKTGKIEAQ
+490 EFQIKTGRSNPQE
-502 DGNFDEKI
+502 NESLDEKI

-520 SNIVASFNKEL
+520 PNIVASFNKEL

-543 EAKVIDEKLISDN
+543 EANVIDGTKLIDEN
-556 PSSSEINYPHGL
+556 PSYEVNYPHGL

-581 QIWEVAKQVTISIT
+581 QIWGVAKQVTISIT

-610 NKECDKGTGNTFK
+610 NKECYKDTYNKFT

-637 TYHTFSAGNTE
+637 TYHTFSAGDTE

-685 NFNTGSGGGGGSPF
+685 NFNTDSGGGGGTPF
-699 NGSNFFK
+699 NESNFFK
-706 FYSGSSDTSVG
+706 FYSGSPDTSG
-717 EGEEQFYGYR
+717 SEGDKQFYGYSGTSTQY
-727 KGLEKYRWVFIKF
+727 KWVFIKF
-740 QRIEDTQ
+740 EILQGTQ
-747 GTISEYLPP
+747 GKISEYLPL
-756 NINTKP
+756 NINTEPSTK
-762 GTESNTYLIAP
+762 SNTYLIAP

-808 RHINIYFA
+808 RHINIYYA

-833 IKVSNINIGLNTSNN
+833 IKVSNINIDLNTNN

-895 IGVGPSNAILV
+895 INVGPSNAILV

-921 DNEIYFVTPSVDNV
+921 DNEIYFVTPSIDNV

-950 TSEINYNG
+950 TSEITYKG

>member
-1 MKKVSNI
+1 MKKVSNT

-175 YVKNHFLKFSVAII
+175 YVKQHFLKFSVAII

-199 EDPIIEES
+199 EDPIIEEP

-266 FNLNANSQNRFF
+266 FNLNANSQDKFF

-304 GEFTSSNFNDFHSFQ
+304 GEFTSGNSSNFRSFN

-328 DVIDPVTATTVNRP
+328 NVVDPVRTETLPQISQLVDDLTNANYW
-342 GSSTDD
+342 GSSH
-348 TTISKLIERLTNS
+348 
-361 GYWNKVNNPVYLK
+361 NPVYLN

-383 FKINSEG
+383 FKIDSNG
-390 EKIGECLPAATK
+390 EKIGECLPTAIK

-417 LSRYTYTIVDGIP
+417 LSRYTYTIVDGSP
-430 ISAEITFELKT
+430 ISAEITFALET

-448 IKNTT
+448 IKSTI

-475 TVTFENL
+475 TVTFKNL

-490 EFQIKTGKIEAQ
+490 EFQIKTGKSNPQE
-502 DGNFDEKI
+502 NESLDEKI

-520 SNIVASFNKEL
+520 PNIVASFNKEL

-543 EAKVIDEKLISDN
+543 EAKVIDGTKLISDN

-581 QIWEVAKQVTISIT
+581 QIWEVAKQVDISIT

-610 NKECDKGTGNTFK
+610 NKESYKDSYNKFT

-637 TYHTFSAGNTE
+637 TYHTFSAGDTE

-662 NNVNDCETG
+662 GNVNDCETG
-671 YYPGRDRNSQFSYD
+671 FYPGRDRNSQFSYD
-685 NFNTGSGGGGGSPF
+685 NFNTDSGGGGGTPF
-699 NGSNFFK
+699 NESNFFK
-706 FYSGSSDTSVG
+706 FYSGSPDTSG
-717 EGEEQFYGYR
+717 SEGDEQFYGYSGTSTQY
-727 KGLEKYRWVFIKF
+727 KWVFIKF
-740 QRIEDTQ
+740 EVLQGTQ
-747 GTISEYLPP
+747 GKISEYLPL

-762 GTESNTYLIAP
+762 DTKSNTYLIAP

-808 RHINIYFA
+808 RHINIYYA

-833 IKVSNINIGLNTSNN
+833 IKVSNINIDLNTNN

-870 IISISGVHLSQTKT
+870 IISDLGVHLSQNKT

-895 IGVGPSNAILV
+895 IDVGPSNNILV

-911 LYNATDTSLS
+911 LYRATDTSLS
-921 DNEIYFVTPSVDNV
+921 DNEIYFVTPSIDNV

-950 TSEINYNG
+950 TSEITYKG

-988 QRIHLPIKVEPTL
+988 QRVHLPIKVEPTL

>member
-1 MKKVSNI
+1 MKKVSNT

-199 EDPIIEES
+199 EDPIIEEP

-245 INFNAFSGVAVNSGN
+245 INFNAFSGIAVNSGK

-266 FNLNANSQNRFF
+266 FNLNANSQDKFF

-304 GEFTSSNFNDFHSFQ
+304 GEFTSGNSSDFRSFN
-319 YSAKNIYNN
+319 YSAKNIYKN
-328 DVIDPVTATTVNRP
+328 DVVDPVITKTLPQISQLVDDLTEANYW
-342 GSSTDD
+342 GSSH
-348 TTISKLIERLTNS
+348 
-361 GYWNKVNNPVYLK
+361 NPVYLN

-417 LSRYTYTIVDGIP
+417 LSRYTYTIVDGSP
-430 ISAEITFELKT
+430 ISAEITFALQT

-448 IKNTT
+448 IKSTT
-453 VNIYNV
+453 VTIYNV
-459 KDNSINKVGPG
+459 KDNSINKVGPA
-470 ALEGN
+470 ALE
-475 TVTFENL
+475 
-482 ENNYLYLI
+482 
-490 EFQIKTGKIEAQ
+490 
-502 DGNFDEKI
+502 
-510 INIYRYLYSN
+510 
-520 SNIVASFNKEL
+520 
-531 TDYEQAVPTLTL
+531 
-543 EAKVIDEKLISDN
+543 
-556 PSSSEINYPHGL
+556 
-568 ASTDNVTFTGTEK
+568 
-581 QIWEVAKQVTISIT
+581 
-595 EKNNIPVEI
+595 
-604 TSITAN
+604 
-610 NKECDKGTGNTFK
+610 
-623 IDTGLQPQEKTFEY
+623 
-637 TYHTFSAGNTE
+637 
-648 CNILERVSDYLYIS
+648 
-662 NNVNDCETG
+662 
-671 YYPGRDRNSQFSYD
+671 
-685 NFNTGSGGGGGSPF
+685 
-699 NGSNFFK
+699 
-706 FYSGSSDTSVG
+706 
-717 EGEEQFYGYR
+717 
-727 KGLEKYRWVFIKF
+727 
-740 QRIEDTQ
+740 
-747 GTISEYLPP
+747 
-756 NINTKP
+756 
-762 GTESNTYLIAP
+762 
-773 GNGGM
+773 
-778 LFTLQSEMSFGNL
+778 
-791 YKYTKEI
+791 
-798 FDILYTFRQN
+798 
-808 RHINIYFA
+808 
-816 DSVSTRKVPDPI
+816 
-828 IIDKE
+828 
-833 IKVSNINIGLNTSNN
+833 
-848 ELFTQLAEVYDR
+848 
-860 YYSKNNYKKP
+860 
-870 IISISGVHLSQTKT
+870 
-884 IEESHLKENYP
+884 
-895 IGVGPSNAILV
+895 
-906 KSNNI
+906 
-911 LYNATDTSLS
+911 
-921 DNEIYFVTPSVDNV
+921 
-935 NIFRSVSDEYLNGKV
+935 
-950 TSEINYNG
+950 
-958 ISKRFEAKDGRLYI
+958 
-972 KSVGWPYG
+972 
-980 VNLREGNT
+980 
-988 QRIHLPIKVEPTL
+988 
-1001 N
+1001 

>member
-1 MKKVSNI
+1 MKKVSNT

-149 LPEIKVETENKS
+149 LPEIKVESENKS

-175 YVKNHFLKFSVAII
+175 YVKQHFLKFSVAII
-189 SEEAQ
+189 SEESQ

-199 EDPIIEES
+199 EDPIIEEP

-245 INFNAFSGVAVNSGN
+245 INFNAFSGIAVNSGK

-266 FNLNANSQNRFF
+266 FNLNANSQDKFF
-278 PNRLVLESSAKYND
+278 PNKLVLESSAKYND

-304 GEFTSSNFNDFHSFQ
+304 GEFTSGNSSDFRSFN

-328 DVIDPVTATTVNRP
+328 NVVDPVITKTLPQISQLVDDLTQANYW
-342 GSSTDD
+342 GSSH
-348 TTISKLIERLTNS
+348 
-361 GYWNKVNNPVYLK
+361 NPVYLN

-383 FKINSEG
+383 FKIDSNG

-417 LSRYTYTIVDGIP
+417 LSRYTYTIVDGSP
-430 ISAEITFELKT
+430 ISAEITFALQT

-448 IKNTT
+448 IKSTI

-490 EFQIKTGKIEAQ
+490 EFQIKTGRSNPQE
-502 DGNFDEKI
+502 NESLDEKI

-520 SNIVASFNKEL
+520 PNIVASFNKEL

-543 EAKVIDEKLISDN
+543 EAKVIDGTKLIDEN
-556 PSSSEINYPHGL
+556 PSYEVNYPHGL
-568 ASTDNVTFTGTEK
+568 ASTDNVTFTGIEK
-581 QIWEVAKQVTISIT
+581 QIWEVAKQVDISIT

-610 NKECDKGTGNTFK
+610 NTVYYKDPYNKFT
-623 IDTGLQPQEKTFEY
+623 IDTELQPQEKTFEY

-662 NNVNDCETG
+662 GNVNDCETG

-685 NFNTGSGGGGGSPF
+685 NFNIGSGGGGGSPF

-706 FYSGSSDTSVG
+706 FYSGSSDTSVE

-740 QRIEDTQ
+740 QRIEGTQ

-762 GTESNTYLIAP
+762 GPESNTYLIAP

-778 LFTLQSEMSFGNL
+778 LFTLQSEMSFDNL

-798 FDILYTFRQN
+798 FDILYTFRQK
-808 RHINIYFA
+808 RHINIYYA

-833 IKVSNINIGLNTSNN
+833 IKVSNINIDLNTNN

-921 DNEIYFVTPSVDNV
+921 DNEIYFVTPSIDNV

-950 TSEINYNG
+950 TSEITYKG

>member
-1 MKKVSNI
+1 MKKVSNT

-175 YVKNHFLKFSVAII
+175 YVKQHFLKFSVAII
-189 SEEAQ
+189 SEESQ

-199 EDPIIEES
+199 EDPIIEEP

-245 INFNAFSGVAVNSGN
+245 INFNAFGGTNSEN
-260 PTFYLN
+260 KKTFYLN
-266 FNLNANSQNRFF
+266 FNLNANSQDKFF
-278 PNRLVLESSAKYND
+278 PNRLELTSLCKYAN
-292 TSYGQTLTFPAE
+292 TLYGQKLIFPTE
-304 GEFTSSNFNDFHSFQ
+304 GEFTSGNFNDFHSFQ

-417 LSRYTYTIVDGIP
+417 LSRYTYTIVDGSP
-430 ISAEITFELKT
+430 ISAEITFAIQT
-441 YLDSAYE
+441 YLDAAYE
-448 IKNTT
+448 IKNIT
-453 VNIYNV
+453 VTIYNV
-459 KDNSINKVGPG
+459 KEDSVNKVDSKSLGTSVKPV
-470 ALEGN
+470 N
-475 TVTFENL
+475 FENL
-482 ENNYLYLI
+482 DNNYLYLV
-490 EFQIKTGKIEAQ
+490 EFQIKTGSIEPQ
-502 DGNFDEKI
+502 KDGSFDEKI

-520 SNIVASFNKEL
+520 PNIVASFDKKL

-543 EAKVIDEKLISDN
+543 EAKVEDEKLIPDN

-568 ASTDNVTFTGTEK
+568 ASTDDIEFIGTEK
-581 QIWEVAKQVTISIT
+581 QIWKLKDKVSISIT

-604 TSITAN
+604 ISITAN
-610 NKECDKGTGNTFK
+610 NKECDKVTNNKFL
-623 IDTGLQPQEKTFEY
+623 IDTGLQNQELKFNYKYNSSQVVQKT
-637 TYHTFSAGNTE
+637 
-648 CNILERVSDYLYIS
+648 CNILERVSDYLFIAKQILIAQ
-662 NNVNDCETG
+662 
-671 YYPGRDRNSQFSYD
+671 YPGWSHGVSSGLNEDLFEILGGNT
-685 NFNTGSGGGGGSPF
+685 FNANTF
-699 NGSNFFK
+699 KRFYNNGSYAEDYSSELYG
-706 FYSGSSDTSVG
+706 FYLNGHYTIYPIQFQVRSESQNNYYVTDTLIQNSNITG
-717 EGEEQFYGYR
+717 TYLIKPGDGINDMLFSLYEPSMNEEYNWELQ
-727 KGLEKYRWVFIKF
+727 
-740 QRIEDTQ
+740 
-747 GTISEYLPP
+747 SEYL
-756 NINTKP
+756 
-762 GTESNTYLIAP
+762 
-773 GNGGM
+773 
-778 LFTLQSEMSFGNL
+778 QD
-791 YKYTKEI
+791 I
-798 FDILYTFRQN
+798 FNVLYTYREAQL
-808 RHINIYFA
+808 INIRYA
-816 DSVSTRKVPDPI
+816 KSIQKEETKI
-828 IIDKE
+828 I
-833 IKVSNINIGLNTSNN
+833 SINKSIETSNVN
-848 ELFTQLAEVYDR
+848 IDLTTLNNKLFIQLAEKYDI
-860 YYSKNNYKKP
+860 YYSKNNYKNP
-870 IISISGVHLSQTKT
+870 IINNLKITLNETKSDIKST
-884 IEESHLKENYP
+884 LLKSYP
-895 IGVGPSNAILV
+895 IAIDSSNDILL
-906 KSNNI
+906 KSNNK
-911 LYNATDTSLS
+911 LYKITHCDLHNNKIYTAQIQDIENIIIS
-921 DNEIYFVTPSVDNV
+921 DSFNVTLHDGLTYNGVAKQFYAFKGKLYMKSVD
-935 NIFRSVSDEYLNGKV
+935 RTEYIRMG
-950 TSEINYNG
+950 TQS
-958 ISKRFEAKDGRLYI
+958 YI
-972 KSVGWPYG
+972 KI
-980 VNLREGNT
+980 E
-988 QRIHLPIKVEPTL
+988 LPIETALKNNVIK
-1001 N
+1001 

>member
-1 MKKVSNI
+1 MKKVSNT

-111 DKDENIIRVVLSDE
+111 DKDEDIIRVVLSDE

-189 SEEAQ
+189 SEESQ

-199 EDPIIEES
+199 EDPIIEEP

-260 PTFYLN
+260 STFYLN

-304 GEFTSSNFNDFHSFQ
+304 GEFTSGNSPDFRSFN

-328 DVIDPVTATTVNRP
+328 NVVDPVRTETLPQISQLVDDLTKANYW
-342 GSSTDD
+342 GSSH
-348 TTISKLIERLTNS
+348 
-361 GYWNKVNNPVYLK
+361 NPVYLN

-383 FKINSEG
+383 FKIDSNG
-390 EKIGECLPAATK
+390 EKIGECLPTATK

-448 IKNTT
+448 IKSTI

-475 TVTFENL
+475 TVTFGNL

-520 SNIVASFNKEL
+520 SNIVTSFNKEL

-623 IDTGLQPQEKTFEY
+623 IDTGLQSQEKTFEY

-662 NNVNDCETG
+662 DNENDCETG
-671 YYPGRDRNSQFSYD
+671 FYPGRDKNDQLSYD
-685 NFNTGSGGGGGSPF
+685 YFNIGSGGGGGTPF
-699 NGSNFFK
+699 NESNFFK
-706 FYSGSSDTSVG
+706 FYSGSPDTSDS
-717 EGEEQFYGYR
+717 EGDKQFYGYSGTFTQY
-727 KGLEKYRWVFIKF
+727 KWVFIKF
-740 QRIEDTQ
+740 ETLQGTQ
-747 GTISEYLPP
+747 GKISEYLPP

-762 GTESNTYLIAP
+762 GTKSNTYLIAP

-828 IIDKE
+828 SINKE
-833 IKVSNINIGLNTSNN
+833 IKLSNINIGLNTSNN

-870 IISISGVHLSQTKT
+870 IINPLGVHLSQTKT
-884 IEESHLKENYP
+884 IEESHLKENYT
-895 IGVGPSNAILV
+895 IDVGLSNNILV

-911 LYNATDTSLS
+911 LYRATDTSLS

-980 VNLREGNT
+980 VNLREGDT

>member
-1 MKKVSNI
+1 MKKVSNT

-175 YVKNHFLKFSVAII
+175 YVKQHFLKFSVAII

-199 EDPIIEES
+199 EDPIIEEP

-266 FNLNANSQNRFF
+266 FNLNANSQDKFF

-304 GEFTSSNFNDFHSFQ
+304 GEFTSGNSSDFRSFN

-328 DVIDPVTATTVNRP
+328 NVVDPVRTETLPQISQLVDDLTNANYW
-342 GSSTDD
+342 GSSH
-348 TTISKLIERLTNS
+348 
-361 GYWNKVNNPVYLK
+361 NPVYLN

-383 FKINSEG
+383 FKIDSNG

-448 IKNTT
+448 IKSTI

-490 EFQIKTGKIEAQ
+490 EFQIKTGRSNPQE
-502 DGNFDEKI
+502 NESPDEKI

-543 EAKVIDEKLISDN
+543 EANVIDGTKLIDEN
-556 PSSSEINYPHGL
+556 PSYEVNYPHGL

-581 QIWEVAKQVTISIT
+581 QIWGVAKQVTISIT

-610 NKECDKGTGNTFK
+610 NKECYKDTYNKFT
-623 IDTGLQPQEKTFEY
+623 IDTELQPQEKTFEY
-637 TYHTFSAGNTE
+637 TYHTFSAGDTE

-662 NNVNDCETG
+662 GNVNDCETG
-671 YYPGRDRNSQFSYD
+671 FYPGRDRNSQFSYD
-685 NFNTGSGGGGGSPF
+685 NFNTDSGGGGGTPF
-699 NGSNFFK
+699 NESNFFK
-706 FYSGSSDTSVG
+706 FYSGSPDTSVS
-717 EGEEQFYGYR
+717 EGDERFYGYSGTSTQY
-727 KGLEKYRWVFIKF
+727 KWVFIKF
-740 QRIEDTQ
+740 EVLQDTQ
-747 GTISEYLPP
+747 GKISEYLPL

-762 GTESNTYLIAP
+762 GTKSNTYLIAP

-778 LFTLQSEMSFGNL
+778 LFTLQSEMSFDNL

-798 FDILYTFRQN
+798 FDILYTFRQK
-808 RHINIYFA
+808 RHINIYYA

-828 IIDKE
+828 IINKE

-848 ELFTQLAEVYDR
+848 KLFTQLVEVYDR

-870 IISISGVHLSQTKT
+870 IISISGVHLSQNKI
-884 IEESHLKENYP
+884 IEESHLKENYT
-895 IGVGPSNAILV
+895 IDVGPSNNILV

-911 LYNATDTSLS
+911 LYRATDTSLS
-921 DNEIYFVTPSVDNV
+921 DNEIYFVTPSIDNV

-980 VNLREGNT
+980 VNLREGDT

>member
-1 MKKVSNI
+1 MKKVSNT

-149 LPEIKVETENKS
+149 LPEIKIETENKS

-199 EDPIIEES
+199 EDPIIEEP

-245 INFNAFSGVAVNSGN
+245 INFNAFGGTNSEN
-260 PTFYLN
+260 KKTFYLN
-266 FNLNANSQNRFF
+266 FNLNANSQDKFF
-278 PNRLVLESSAKYND
+278 PNRLELTSLCKYAN
-292 TSYGQTLTFPAE
+292 TLYGQKLIFPTE
-304 GEFTSSNFNDFHSFQ
+304 GEFTSGNFNDFHSFQ

-348 TTISKLIERLTNS
+348 TTISKLIDRLTNS

-390 EKIGECLPAATK
+390 EKIGECLPIATK

-417 LSRYTYTIVDGIP
+417 LSRYTYTIVDGSP
-430 ISAEITFELKT
+430 ISAEITFALKT

-448 IKNTT
+448 IKSTI

-520 SNIVASFNKEL
+520 SNIVASFDKKL

-543 EAKVIDEKLISDN
+543 EAKVIDEKLIPDN
-556 PSSSEINYPHGL
+556 PSSSEINYPNGL
-568 ASTDNVTFTGTEK
+568 ASTDIDIEFIGTEK
-581 QIWEVAKQVTISIT
+581 QIWKLKDRVSISIT

-604 TSITAN
+604 TSITVN
-610 NKECDKGTGNTFK
+610 NKECYKDTYNKFT
-623 IDTGLQPQEKTFEY
+623 IDTGLQNQELKFNYKYNSSQVVQKT
-637 TYHTFSAGNTE
+637 
-648 CNILERVSDYLYIS
+648 CNILERVSDYLFIAKQILIAQ
-662 NNVNDCETG
+662 
-671 YYPGRDRNSQFSYD
+671 YPGWSHGVNSGLNEDLFEILGG
-685 NFNTGSGGGGGSPF
+685 NTFNANTF
-699 NGSNFFK
+699 KRFYNNGSYAEDYSSELYG
-706 FYSGSSDTSVG
+706 FYLNGHYTIYPIQFQVRSESQNNYYVTDTLIQNSNITG
-717 EGEEQFYGYR
+717 TYLIKPGDGINDMLFSLYEPSMNEEYNWELQ
-727 KGLEKYRWVFIKF
+727 
-740 QRIEDTQ
+740 
-747 GTISEYLPP
+747 SEYL
-756 NINTKP
+756 
-762 GTESNTYLIAP
+762 
-773 GNGGM
+773 
-778 LFTLQSEMSFGNL
+778 QD
-791 YKYTKEI
+791 I
-798 FDILYTFRQN
+798 FNVLYTYREAQL
-808 RHINIYFA
+808 INIRYA
-816 DSVSTRKVPDPI
+816 ESIQKEETKI
-828 IIDKE
+828 I
-833 IKVSNINIGLNTSNN
+833 SINKSIETSNVN
-848 ELFTQLAEVYDR
+848 IDLATLDNKLFIQLAEKYDI

-870 IISISGVHLSQTKT
+870 IINNLKITLNETKSDIKST
-884 IEESHLKENYP
+884 LLKSYP
-895 IGVGPSNAILV
+895 ITIDSSNDILL
-906 KSNNI
+906 KSNNK
-911 LYNATDTSLS
+911 LYRITHRDLHNNKIYTAQIQDIGNIIIS
-921 DNEIYFVTPSVDNV
+921 DSFNVTLHDGLTYNGVAKQFYAFEGKLYMKSVDRTEY
-935 NIFRSVSDEYLNGKV
+935 IRMGTRSYTKIE
-950 TSEINYNG
+950 
-958 ISKRFEAKDGRLYI
+958 
-972 KSVGWPYG
+972 
-980 VNLREGNT
+980 
-988 QRIHLPIKVEPTL
+988 LPIETALKNNVIK
-1001 N
+1001 

>member
-199 EDPIIEES
+199 EDPIIEEP

-245 INFNAFSGVAVNSGN
+245 INFNAFSGIAVNSGK

-266 FNLNANSQNRFF
+266 FNLNANSQDKFF

-304 GEFTSSNFNDFHSFQ
+304 GEFTSGNSSDFRSFN

-328 DVIDPVTATTVNRP
+328 NVVDPVRTETLPQISQLVDDLTNANYW
-342 GSSTDD
+342 GSSH
-348 TTISKLIERLTNS
+348 
-361 GYWNKVNNPVYLK
+361 NPVYLN

-383 FKINSEG
+383 FKIDSNG

-417 LSRYTYTIVDGIP
+417 LSRYTYTIVDGSFP
-430 ISAEITFELKT
+430 SAEITFELKT

-448 IKNTT
+448 IKSTI

-459 KDNSINKVGPG
+459 KDNSVNKVGQG
-470 ALEGN
+470 TLEGN

-490 EFQIKTGKIEAQ
+490 EFQIKTGRSNPQE
-502 DGNFDEKI
+502 NESPDEKI

-543 EAKVIDEKLISDN
+543 EAKVIDGTKLIDEN
-556 PSSSEINYPHGL
+556 PSYEVNYPHGL

-610 NKECDKGTGNTFK
+610 NKECDKVGNTFT

-637 TYHTFSAGNTE
+637 TYHTFSASDTE

-685 NFNTGSGGGGGSPF
+685 NFNTGSGGGGGTPF
-699 NGSNFFK
+699 NESNFFK
-706 FYSGSSDTSVG
+706 FYSGSPDTSVS
-717 EGEEQFYGYR
+717 EGDERFYGYSGTSTQY
-727 KGLEKYRWVFIKF
+727 KWVFIKF
-740 QRIEDTQ
+740 EVLQGTQ
-747 GTISEYLPP
+747 GKISEYLPL
-756 NINTKP
+756 NINTEP
-762 GTESNTYLIAP
+762 GTKSNTYLIAP

-798 FDILYTFRQN
+798 FDILYTFRQK
-808 RHINIYFA
+808 RHINIYYA

-833 IKVSNINIGLNTSNN
+833 IKVSNINIDLNTNN

-870 IISISGVHLSQTKT
+870 IINISGVHLSQTKT
-884 IEESHLKENYP
+884 IEESHLKENYT
-895 IGVGPSNAILV
+895 IDVGPSNNILV

-911 LYNATDTSLS
+911 LYRATDTSLS

>member
-1 MKKVSNI
+1 MKKVSNT

-140 YMQYKYTES
+140 YMQYKYTET
-149 LPEIKVETENKS
+149 LDNID
-161 EAEIQAEIK
+161 A
-170 KAKIA
+170 
-175 YVKNHFLKFSVAII
+175 VKQHFLKFSVAII

-199 EDPIIEES
+199 EDPIIEEP

-266 FNLNANSQNRFF
+266 FNLNANSQDKFF

-304 GEFTSSNFNDFHSFQ
+304 GEFTSGNSPDFRSFN

-328 DVIDPVTATTVNRP
+328 NVVDPVRTETLPQISQLVDDLTNANYW
-342 GSSTDD
+342 GSSH
-348 TTISKLIERLTNS
+348 
-361 GYWNKVNNPVYLK
+361 NPVYLN

-383 FKINSEG
+383 FKINSNG
-390 EKIGECLPAATK
+390 EKIGECLPTATK

-417 LSRYTYTIVDGIP
+417 LSRYTYTIVDGSP

-448 IKNTT
+448 IKSTI

-475 TVTFENL
+475 TVTFKNL
-482 ENNYLYLI
+482 DNNYLYLV
-490 EFQIKTGKIEAQ
+490 EFQIKTGRSNPQE
-502 DGNFDEKI
+502 NESLDEKI

-520 SNIVASFNKEL
+520 PNIVASFNKEL
-531 TDYEQAVPTLTL
+531 TDYEQAVPKL
-543 EAKVIDEKLISDN
+543 ELQTKVEDKKLIPDN
-556 PSSSEINYPHGL
+556 PSSSEINYPNGL
-568 ASTDNVTFTGTEK
+568 ASTNNVTFTGTEK
-581 QIWEVAKQVTISIT
+581 QIWKLKDRVSISIT

-604 TSITAN
+604 ISITVN
-610 NKECDKGTGNTFK
+610 NKEADKVTNNKFT
-623 IDTGLQPQEKTFEY
+623 IDTGLQNQELEFNYKYNSSQVVQKT
-637 TYHTFSAGNTE
+637 
-648 CNILERVSDYLYIS
+648 CNILERVSDYLFIAKQILIAQ
-662 NNVNDCETG
+662 
-671 YYPGRDRNSQFSYD
+671 YPGWSHGVSSGLNEDLFEILGGNTFNANTFKRFYNNGNYAEDYSSELYGFYLNGHYTIYPIQFQVRSESQNNYYVTDTLIQNSNTTGTYLIKPGDGINDMLFSLYKPSM
-685 NFNTGSGGGGGSPF
+685 N
-699 NGSNFFK
+699 
-706 FYSGSSDTSVG
+706 
-717 EGEEQFYGYR
+717 EEYNWELQ
-727 KGLEKYRWVFIKF
+727 
-740 QRIEDTQ
+740 
-747 GTISEYLPP
+747 SEYL
-756 NINTKP
+756 
-762 GTESNTYLIAP
+762 
-773 GNGGM
+773 
-778 LFTLQSEMSFGNL
+778 QD
-791 YKYTKEI
+791 I
-798 FDILYTFRQN
+798 FNVLYTYREAQP
-808 RHINIYFA
+808 INICYA
-816 DSVSTRKVPDPI
+816 ESIQKEETKI
-828 IIDKE
+828 ISINKSIETSNVNID
-833 IKVSNINIGLNTSNN
+833 LTTLNN
-848 ELFTQLAEVYDR
+848 ELFIQLAEKYDI
-860 YYSKNNYKKP
+860 YYSKNNYKNP
-870 IISISGVHLSQTKT
+870 IINKLKITLNETKSDIKST
-884 IEESHLKENYP
+884 LLKSYP
-895 IGVGPSNAILV
+895 ITIDSSNDILL
-906 KSNNI
+906 KSNNK
-911 LYNATDTSLS
+911 LYRITHRDLHNNKIYTAQIQDIGNIIIS
-921 DNEIYFVTPSVDNV
+921 DSFNVTLHDGLTYNGVTKQFYAYKGKLYMKSVDRTEY
-935 NIFRSVSDEYLNGKV
+935 IRMGTRSY
-950 TSEINYNG
+950 
-958 ISKRFEAKDGRLYI
+958 SKIE
-972 KSVGWPYG
+972 
-980 VNLREGNT
+980 
-988 QRIHLPIKVEPTL
+988 LPIETALKNNVIK
-1001 N
+1001 

>member
-1 MKKVSNI
+1 MKKVSNT

-189 SEEAQ
+189 SEESQ

-199 EDPIIEES
+199 EDPIIEEP

-245 INFNAFSGVAVNSGN
+245 INFNAFSGIAVNSGY

-266 FNLNANSQNRFF
+266 FNLNANSQDKFF

-292 TSYGQTLTFPAE
+292 KSYGQTLTFPAE
-304 GEFTSSNFNDFHSFQ
+304 GEFTSGNSPEFRSFN

-328 DVIDPVTATTVNRP
+328 NVVDPVITKTLPQISQLVDDLTQANYW
-342 GSSTDD
+342 GSSH
-348 TTISKLIERLTNS
+348 
-361 GYWNKVNNPVYLK
+361 NPVYLN

-390 EKIGECLPAATK
+390 EKIGKCLPAATK

-417 LSRYTYTIVDGIP
+417 LSRYTYTIVDGSS
-430 ISAEITFELKT
+430 ISAEITFALQT

-448 IKNTT
+448 IKDIT

-459 KDNSINKVGPG
+459 KDDSVNKVGQG

-475 TVTFENL
+475 TVTFKNL
-482 ENNYLYLI
+482 DNNYLYLV
-490 EFQIKTGKIEAQ
+490 EFQIKTGKSNPQE
-502 DGNFDEKI
+502 NESPDEKI

-520 SNIVASFNKEL
+520 PNIVASFDKKL

-543 EAKVIDEKLISDN
+543 EAKVEDEKLIPDN

-568 ASTDNVTFTGTEK
+568 ASTDDIEFIGTEK
-581 QIWEVAKQVTISIT
+581 QIWKLKDKVYISIT

-604 TSITAN
+604 TSITVNNTVSYKGTN
-610 NKECDKGTGNTFK
+610 NKFL
-623 IDTGLQPQEKTFEY
+623 IDTGLQNQELKFNYKYNSSQVVQKT
-637 TYHTFSAGNTE
+637 
-648 CNILERVSDYLYIS
+648 CNILERVSDYLFIAKQILIAQ
-662 NNVNDCETG
+662 
-671 YYPGRDRNSQFSYD
+671 YPGWSHGVSSGLNEDLFETLGGNT
-685 NFNTGSGGGGGSPF
+685 FNANTF
-699 NGSNFFK
+699 KRFYNNGSYAEDYSSELYG
-706 FYSGSSDTSVG
+706 FYLNGHYTIYPIQFQVRSESQNNYYVTDTLIQNSNITG
-717 EGEEQFYGYR
+717 TYLIKPGDGINDMLFSLYEPSMNEEYNWELQ
-727 KGLEKYRWVFIKF
+727 
-740 QRIEDTQ
+740 
-747 GTISEYLPP
+747 SEYL
-756 NINTKP
+756 
-762 GTESNTYLIAP
+762 
-773 GNGGM
+773 
-778 LFTLQSEMSFGNL
+778 QD
-791 YKYTKEI
+791 I
-798 FDILYTFRQN
+798 FNVLYTYREAQL
-808 RHINIYFA
+808 INIRYA
-816 DSVSTRKVPDPI
+816 KSIQKEETKI
-828 IIDKE
+828 I
-833 IKVSNINIGLNTSNN
+833 SINKSIETSNVN
-848 ELFTQLAEVYDR
+848 IDLTTLNNKLFIQLAEKYDI
-860 YYSKNNYKKP
+860 YYSKNNYKNP
-870 IISISGVHLSQTKT
+870 IINNLKITLNETKSDIKST
-884 IEESHLKENYP
+884 LLKSYP
-895 IGVGPSNAILV
+895 ITIDSSNDILL
-906 KSNNI
+906 KSNNK
-911 LYNATDTSLS
+911 LYKITHLDLHNNKIYTAQIQDIENIIIS
-921 DNEIYFVTPSVDNV
+921 DSFNVTLHDGLTYNGVAKQFYAFKGKLYMKSVD
-935 NIFRSVSDEYLNGKV
+935 RTEYIRMG
-950 TSEINYNG
+950 TQS
-958 ISKRFEAKDGRLYI
+958 YI
-972 KSVGWPYG
+972 KI
-980 VNLREGNT
+980 E
-988 QRIHLPIKVEPTL
+988 LPIETALKNNVIK
-1001 N
+1001 

>member
-140 YMQYKYTES
+140 YMQYKYTET
-149 LPEIKVETENKS
+149 LDNIN
-161 EAEIQAEIK
+161 A
-170 KAKIA
+170 
-175 YVKNHFLKFSVAII
+175 VKNHFLKFSVAII

-199 EDPIIEES
+199 EDPIIEEP

-266 FNLNANSQNRFF
+266 FNLNANSQDKFF

-304 GEFTSSNFNDFHSFQ
+304 GEFTSGNSHDFRSFN

-328 DVIDPVTATTVNRP
+328 NVVDPVITKTLPQISQLVDDLTEANYW
-342 GSSTDD
+342 GSSH
-348 TTISKLIERLTNS
+348 
-361 GYWNKVNNPVYLK
+361 NPVYLN

-383 FKINSEG
+383 FKIDSNG
-390 EKIGECLPAATK
+390 EKIGECLPTATK

-448 IKNTT
+448 IKSTI

-490 EFQIKTGKIEAQ
+490 EFQIKTGSIDPQK
-502 DGNFDEKI
+502 DGSFNEKI

-520 SNIVASFNKEL
+520 PNIVASFDKEL

-543 EAKVIDEKLISDN
+543 EAKVEDKKLIPDN
-556 PSSSEINYPHGL
+556 PSSSEINYPNGL
-568 ASTDNVTFTGTEK
+568 ASTNNVTFTGTEK
-581 QIWEVAKQVTISIT
+581 QIWKLKDRVTISIT

-604 TSITAN
+604 ISITAN
-610 NKECDKGTGNTFK
+610 NKECDKVTNNKFT
-623 IDTGLQPQEKTFEY
+623 IDTGLQNQELEFNYKYNSSQVVQKT
-637 TYHTFSAGNTE
+637 
-648 CNILERVSDYLYIS
+648 CNILERVSDYLFIAKQILIAQ
-662 NNVNDCETG
+662 
-671 YYPGRDRNSQFSYD
+671 YPGWSHGVNSGLNEDLFEILGG
-685 NFNTGSGGGGGSPF
+685 NTFNANTF
-699 NGSNFFK
+699 KRFYNNGSYAEDYSSELYG
-706 FYSGSSDTSVG
+706 FYLNGHYTIYPIQFQVRSESQNNYYVTDTLIQNSNITG
-717 EGEEQFYGYR
+717 TYLIKPGDGINDMLFSLYEPSINEEYNWELQ
-727 KGLEKYRWVFIKF
+727 
-740 QRIEDTQ
+740 
-747 GTISEYLPP
+747 SEYL
-756 NINTKP
+756 
-762 GTESNTYLIAP
+762 
-773 GNGGM
+773 
-778 LFTLQSEMSFGNL
+778 QD
-791 YKYTKEI
+791 I
-798 FDILYTFRQN
+798 FNVLYTYREAQL
-808 RHINIYFA
+808 INIRYA
-816 DSVSTRKVPDPI
+816 ESIQKEETKI
-828 IIDKE
+828 ISINKSIETSNVNID
-833 IKVSNINIGLNTSNN
+833 LTTLNN
-848 ELFTQLAEVYDR
+848 ELFIQLAEKYDI
-860 YYSKNNYKKP
+860 YYSKNNYKNP
-870 IISISGVHLSQTKT
+870 IINNLKITLNETKSDIKST
-884 IEESHLKENYP
+884 LLKSYP
-895 IGVGPSNAILV
+895 ITIDSSNDILL
-906 KSNNI
+906 KSNNK
-911 LYNATDTSLS
+911 LYRITHLNLHNNKIYTAQIQDIENIIIS
-921 DNEIYFVTPSVDNV
+921 DSFNVTLHDGLTYNGVAKQFYAYKGKLYMKSVDRTEY
-935 NIFRSVSDEYLNGKV
+935 IRMGRSYTKIE
-950 TSEINYNG
+950 
-958 ISKRFEAKDGRLYI
+958 
-972 KSVGWPYG
+972 
-980 VNLREGNT
+980 
-988 QRIHLPIKVEPTL
+988 LPIETALKNNVIK
-1001 N
+1001 

>member
-161 EAEIQAEIK
+161 EAEIQTEIK

-175 YVKNHFLKFSVAII
+175 YVKQHFLKFSVAII

-199 EDPIIEES
+199 EDPIIEEP

-245 INFNAFSGVAVNSGN
+245 INFNAFSGIAVNSGY

-266 FNLNANSQNRFF
+266 FNLNANSQDKFF

-304 GEFTSSNFNDFHSFQ
+304 GEFTSGNSSDFRSFN

-328 DVIDPVTATTVNRP
+328 NVVDPVTTKTLPQISQLVDDLTKANYW
-342 GSSTDD
+342 GSSH
-348 TTISKLIERLTNS
+348 
-361 GYWNKVNNPVYLK
+361 NPVYLN

-383 FKINSEG
+383 FKIDSNG
-390 EKIGECLPAATK
+390 EKIGECLPTATK

-448 IKNTT
+448 IKSTT
-453 VNIYNV
+453 VTIYNV

-482 ENNYLYLI
+482 ENNDFAVVAI
-490 EFQIKTGKIEAQ
+490 DWVSEFFA
-502 DGNFDEKI
+502 
-510 INIYRYLYSN
+510 
-520 SNIVASFNKEL
+520 
-531 TDYEQAVPTLTL
+531 
-543 EAKVIDEKLISDN
+543 
-556 PSSSEINYPHGL
+556 
-568 ASTDNVTFTGTEK
+568 NV
-581 QIWEVAKQVTISIT
+581 
-595 EKNNIPVEI
+595 
-604 TSITAN
+604 
-610 NKECDKGTGNTFK
+610 
-623 IDTGLQPQEKTFEY
+623 LQ
-637 TYHTFSAGNTE
+637 
-648 CNILERVSDYLYIS
+648 
-662 NNVNDCETG
+662 
-671 YYPGRDRNSQFSYD
+671 
-685 NFNTGSGGGGGSPF
+685 
-699 NGSNFFK
+699 
-706 FYSGSSDTSVG
+706 
-717 EGEEQFYGYR
+717 
-727 KGLEKYRWVFIKF
+727 
-740 QRIEDTQ
+740 
-747 GTISEYLPP
+747 
-756 NINTKP
+756 
-762 GTESNTYLIAP
+762 
-773 GNGGM
+773 
-778 LFTLQSEMSFGNL
+778 
-791 YKYTKEI
+791 
-798 FDILYTFRQN
+798 
-808 RHINIYFA
+808 
-816 DSVSTRKVPDPI
+816 
-828 IIDKE
+828 
-833 IKVSNINIGLNTSNN
+833 
-848 ELFTQLAEVYDR
+848 QL
-860 YYSKNNYKKP
+860 
-870 IISISGVHLSQTKT
+870 L
-884 IEESHLKENYP
+884 
-895 IGVGPSNAILV
+895 
-906 KSNNI
+906 
-911 LYNATDTSLS
+911 
-921 DNEIYFVTPSVDNV
+921 
-935 NIFRSVSDEYLNGKV
+935 
-950 TSEINYNG
+950 
-958 ISKRFEAKDGRLYI
+958 
-972 KSVGWPYG
+972 
-980 VNLREGNT
+980 
-988 QRIHLPIKVEPTL
+988 
-1001 N
+1001 

>member
-1 MKKVSNI
+1 MKKVSNT

-149 LPEIKVETENKS
+149 LPEIKVKTENKS

-189 SEEAQ
+189 SEESQ

-199 EDPIIEES
+199 EDPIIEEP

-245 INFNAFSGVAVNSGN
+245 INFNAFGGTNSEN
-260 PTFYLN
+260 KKTFYLN
-266 FNLNANSQNRFF
+266 FNLNANSQDKFF
-278 PNRLVLESSAKYND
+278 PNRLELTSLCKYAN
-292 TSYGQTLTFPAE
+292 TLYGQKLIFPTE
-304 GEFTSSNFNDFHSFQ
+304 GEFTSGNSPDFRSFN

-328 DVIDPVTATTVNRP
+328 DVIDPVTTTTVNRP

-417 LSRYTYTIVDGIP
+417 LSRYTYTIVDGSS
-430 ISAEITFELKT
+430 ISAEITFALQT

-448 IKNTT
+448 IKNIT
-453 VNIYNV
+453 VTIYNV
-459 KDNSINKVGPG
+459 KEDSVNKVDSKSLGTSVKPV
-470 ALEGN
+470 N
-475 TVTFENL
+475 FENL
-482 ENNYLYLI
+482 DNNYLYLV
-490 EFQIKTGKIEAQ
+490 EFQIKTGSIEEQ
-502 DGNFDEKI
+502 EDGSFDEKI

-520 SNIVASFNKEL
+520 PNIVASFDKKL

-543 EAKVIDEKLISDN
+543 EAKVEDEKLIPDN

-568 ASTDNVTFTGTEK
+568 ANTDNVTFTGIEK
-581 QIWEVAKQVTISIT
+581 QIWELKKEVSIVIT
-595 EKNNIPVEI
+595 ESNKVPIKVKTI
-604 TSITAN
+604 KAN
-610 NKECDKGTGNTFK
+610 NKECKGNLSNQFT
-623 IDTGLQPQEKTFEY
+623 ISTGLENQELQFNYEY
-637 TYHTFSAGNTE
+637 NKSDPIKKQYNV
-648 CNILERVSDYLYIS
+648 LERVSDYLYIS
-662 NNVNDCETG
+662 SSEFDIEQAHYPGFKDGVTVYDQFIARHAGYNFYSSTFQG
-671 YYPGRDRNSQFSYD
+671 YYSPGHHLQDIYSEDLYGTKTNGKYMWKFVKFIIQGQNSGNCSIYETIPKS
-685 NFNTGSGGGGGSPF
+685 NSKESNVYLISPGGSC
-699 NGSNFFK
+699 
-706 FYSGSSDTSVG
+706 
-717 EGEEQFYGYR
+717 
-727 KGLEKYRWVFIKF
+727 
-740 QRIEDTQ
+740 
-747 GTISEYLPP
+747 
-756 NINTKP
+756 
-762 GTESNTYLIAP
+762 
-773 GNGGM
+773 M
-778 LFTLQSEMSFGNL
+778 LFTLSKGIDFPTFYILMQD
-791 YKYTKEI
+791 I
-798 FDILYTFRQN
+798 FNNLYTFKPRQDIYIYHATSVKN
-808 RHINIYFA
+808 PELKTIEINKTI
-816 DSVSTRKVPDPI
+816 SVSD
-828 IIDKE
+828 IDMDLHTNN
-833 IKVSNINIGLNTSNN
+833 VS
-848 ELFTQLAEVYDR
+848 FKDLAEKYNIFYD
-860 YYSKNNYKKP
+860 KNNYKSPVIKSQFN
-870 IISISGVHLSQTKT
+870 IQLNQTKDN
-884 IEESHLKENYP
+884 IGSKLLQNYKIAIDSEND
-895 IGVGPSNAILV
+895 VLV

-911 LYNATDTSLS
+911 LYHVTGLNLKND
-921 DNEIYFVTPSVDNV
+921 EIYTVQIQDINKISISNTDLDIPLSNNIIYKGV
-935 NIFRSVSDEYLNGKV
+935 NKQ
-950 TSEINYNG
+950 
-958 ISKRFEAKDGRLYI
+958 FEARNGRLYTKGPLTTDHISLRYNSSDRVVLNI
-972 KSVGWPYG
+972 KSISENV
-980 VNLREGNT
+980 LS
-988 QRIHLPIKVEPTL
+988 
-1001 N
+1001 

>member
-1 MKKVSNI
+1 MKKVSNT

-149 LPEIKVETENKS
+149 LPEIKVKTENKS

-189 SEEAQ
+189 SEESQ

-199 EDPIIEES
+199 EDPIIEEP
-207 KNNTEDDFTKDI
+207 KNNTQDDFTKDI

-266 FNLNANSQNRFF
+266 FNLNANSQDKFF
-278 PNRLVLESSAKYND
+278 PNKLVLESSAKYND

-304 GEFTSSNFNDFHSFQ
+304 GEFTSGNSSDFRSFN

-328 DVIDPVTATTVNRP
+328 NVVDPVRTETLPQISQLVDDLTNANYW
-342 GSSTDD
+342 GSSH
-348 TTISKLIERLTNS
+348 
-361 GYWNKVNNPVYLK
+361 NPVYLN

-383 FKINSEG
+383 FKIDSNG
-390 EKIGECLPAATK
+390 EKIGECLPATTK

-417 LSRYTYTIVDGIP
+417 LSRYTYTIVDGSP
-430 ISAEITFELKT
+430 ISAEITFALQT

-448 IKNTT
+448 IKSTIVT
-453 VNIYNV
+453 IYNV

-475 TVTFENL
+475 TVTFKNL
-482 ENNYLYLI
+482 DNNYLYLV
-490 EFQIKTGKIEAQ
+490 EFQIKTGRSNPQE
-502 DGNFDEKI
+502 NESLDEKI

-520 SNIVASFNKEL
+520 PNIVASFNKEL

-543 EAKVIDEKLISDN
+543 EAKVIDGTKLISDN

-581 QIWEVAKQVTISIT
+581 QIWEVAKQVDISIT

-610 NKECDKGTGNTFK
+610 NKECYKDTYNKFT
-623 IDTGLQPQEKTFEY
+623 IDTELQPQEKTFEY
-637 TYHTFSAGNTE
+637 TYHTFSAGDTE

-662 NNVNDCETG
+662 GNVNECETG

-685 NFNTGSGGGGGSPF
+685 NFNTDSGGGGGTPF
-699 NGSNFFK
+699 NESNFFK
-706 FYSGSSDTSVG
+706 FYSGSPDTSG
-717 EGEEQFYGYR
+717 SEGEKQFYGYSGTSTQY
-727 KGLEKYRWVFIKF
+727 KWVFIKF
-740 QRIEDTQ
+740 EVLQGTQ
-747 GTISEYLPP
+747 GKISEYLPL
-756 NINTKP
+756 NINTEP
-762 GTESNTYLIAP
+762 GTKSNTYLIAP

-808 RHINIYFA
+808 RHINIYYA

-833 IKVSNINIGLNTSNN
+833 IKVSNINIDLNTNN

-895 IGVGPSNAILV
+895 INVGPSNAILV

-921 DNEIYFVTPSVDNV
+921 DNEIYFVTPSIDNV

-950 TSEINYNG
+950 TSEITYKG

>member
-1 MKKVSNI
+1 MKKVSNT

-149 LPEIKVETENKS
+149 LPEIKVESENKS

-175 YVKNHFLKFSVAII
+175 YVKQHFLKFSVAII
-189 SEEAQ
+189 SEESQ

-199 EDPIIEES
+199 EDPIIEEP

-245 INFNAFSGVAVNSGN
+245 INFNAFRGIAVNSGN

-266 FNLNANSQNRFF
+266 FNLNANSQDKFF

-292 TSYGQTLTFPAE
+292 KSYEQTLTFPAE
-304 GEFTSSNFNDFHSFQ
+304 GEFTSGNSSDFRSFN

-328 DVIDPVTATTVNRP
+328 NVVDPVITKTLPQISQLVDDLTQANYW
-342 GSSTDD
+342 GSSH
-348 TTISKLIERLTNS
+348 
-361 GYWNKVNNPVYLK
+361 NPVYLN

-383 FKINSEG
+383 FKIDSNG

-417 LSRYTYTIVDGIP
+417 LSRYTYTIVDGSP
-430 ISAEITFELKT
+430 ISAEITFALQT

-448 IKNTT
+448 IKSTI

-475 TVTFENL
+475 TVTFKNL
-482 ENNYLYLI
+482 DNNYLYLV
-490 EFQIKTGKIEAQ
+490 EFQIKTGRSNPQE
-502 DGNFDEKI
+502 NESLDEKI

-520 SNIVASFNKEL
+520 PNIVASFNKEL

-543 EAKVIDEKLISDN
+543 EANVIDGTKLIDEN
-556 PSSSEINYPHGL
+556 PSYEVNYPHGL

-581 QIWEVAKQVTISIT
+581 QIWRVAKQVTISIT

-610 NKECDKGTGNTFK
+610 NKECYKDTYNKFT

-637 TYHTFSAGNTE
+637 TYHTFSAGDTE

-685 NFNTGSGGGGGSPF
+685 NFNTDSGGGGGTPF
-699 NGSNFFK
+699 NESNFFK
-706 FYSGSSDTSVG
+706 FYSGSPDTSG
-717 EGEEQFYGYR
+717 SEGDKQFYGYSGTSTQY
-727 KGLEKYRWVFIKF
+727 KWVFIKF
-740 QRIEDTQ
+740 EVLQGTQ
-747 GTISEYLPP
+747 GKISEYLPL
-756 NINTKP
+756 NINTEPSTK
-762 GTESNTYLIAP
+762 SNTYLIAP

-808 RHINIYFA
+808 RHINIYYA

-833 IKVSNINIGLNTSNN
+833 IKVSDINIGLNTSNN

-870 IISISGVHLSQTKT
+870 IISISGVHLSQNKT

-895 IGVGPSNAILV
+895 IDVGPSNNILV

-911 LYNATDTSLS
+911 LYRATDTSLS
-921 DNEIYFVTPSVDNV
+921 DNEIYFVTPSIDNV

-950 TSEINYNG
+950 TSEITYKG